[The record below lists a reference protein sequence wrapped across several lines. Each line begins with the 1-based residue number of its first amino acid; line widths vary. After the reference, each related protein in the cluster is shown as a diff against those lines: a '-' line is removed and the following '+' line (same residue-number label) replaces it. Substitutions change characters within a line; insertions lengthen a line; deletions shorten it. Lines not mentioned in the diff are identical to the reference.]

1 MAVWSSA
8 AFLGMFGDPYLRG
21 TPYEAGGDPQALVG
35 ALSGLTRLLQPQQQV
50 HNGADPVNFS
60 LTVEQERV
68 LHTTLLPQLA
78 FCGQWAEMGAKV
90 EDASQFQA
98 FLAEWKAELAMLEV
112 GQPVLVPGGYVGNV
126 NSHSIIYVV
135 EKTKD
140 TEYSFT
146 VCNKGPGAEMYHPC
160 KVEGGADKI
169 RVQSCIQISAIP
181 ATRFLDMAFWT
192 LLFSLWVRK
201 PPSEYHRVETI
212 YDVLLP
218 WLAGDKLLP
227 LASET
232 TETQAP
238 TDWTTAAFGGVHTA
252 QRSQLGFC
260 KSVVEAVRYLCLR
273 SRAFTN
279 DEVEYAI
286 LYKLRYRLFQ
296 QVVKDL
302 EIAQNP
308 AKAITEGTLDNALR
322 TLSTISLQDSLQ
334 GTHTVTDIDPEA
346 VVGIYFALSKS
357 AACRKLTK
365 LLTVLSE
372 SLHAAG
378 KKLIV
383 IVVSV
388 DQEQADYTAFVESLP
403 DHTWRMVPFP
413 EMEARKQ
420 LIQTFS
426 VTKVPQLVLRGSDGD
441 ILTPMGKELVMS
453 DPTGEFFPWTSEDFA
468 LPKSTLSL
476 SETKCIA
483 MGVKQIGRKT
493 LIHHARKNIQANGLS
508 HVNKLMRQT
517 EELIESVGVT
527 ASSEGKSKRGTSAL
541 GETLSFTP
549 HANAELLQLPGNEGE
564 YAGNASELEIPAL
577 NNFLDVPERVT
588 SIALAVAAF
597 VRCEA
602 LCESLLKRAAE
613 GSSSSRMSLHLEV
626 IQLITSVLVEV
637 LPVPEPVSSDGTAS
651 PTCMWRQPV
660 TKDMQLRCL
669 NHLHSL
675 LMILGSVWQSVEQP
689 SRQFDSERALAALCV
704 LSIYDAVV
712 RTPAADEPLEISLMM
727 EEEGGYVLAHT
738 FCKANFSIQKL
749 TSAMEFARP
758 NFCVVRGQ
766 VLAYFHIHDA
776 KGKRQLFDF
785 HMPEDKIE
793 VKKYSTTL
801 LFFRQ
806 LMERYH
812 YPLIDPN
819 NQTPPTEME
828 ALMEWFCS
836 DTTPMADDHPE
847 VGLTRDLVMVVKFLA
862 TMETKEVELM
872 RRRTAHQH
880 WQMWQLS
887 FDDSS
892 ATHRRNFFGMR
903 GLNRILHATLKW
915 EVVNFRGSDQDIADV
930 EVEGFMERKVYFGE
944 GPVITSPANL
954 SALLVKSSSNASAE
968 GLPTVITEDDI
979 MHLTDLPTYTGTL
992 SAEESECLM
1001 SYLTVPYTRIP
1012 LVVSFFSSR
1021 DRVTYLFNPMLQ
1033 QLFRAVLFEGGDWV
1047 SDEKAE
1053 EISHIPLRKSN
1064 LVMHE
1069 EAIQRTFD
1077 ARVHHQ
1083 KCEDHLG
1090 TMNGLL
1096 LNELI
1101 HAPEAIVVPLLKM
1114 LDAVKELGEASVHSA
1129 DARFILFM
1137 IKLGVDIL
1145 RYMTFALDRCIAG
1158 DDRARVEKLEE
1169 YRYQL
1174 MKYGFGFAHATLN
1187 KWRKEA
1193 EDANNL
1199 QTACV
1204 IHSYLVLL
1212 HVSLRPSEYD
1222 AQKISEMI
1230 GSIAYVHNWHCFGMK
1245 LSTDSDDEN
1254 GGLSGEERL
1263 LRWLQAQGID
1273 TGNVS
1278 KKSLDKYLKGRPLYL
1293 KIGMQ
1298 TIQAPSIVALRN
1310 SEGKELQLPPGDVLE
1325 AEIFEIM
1332 QLHRRSIV
1340 DWLAGLPKANR
1351 NKVLGG
1357 IVRIALRSDEQT
1369 DTWEWIEE
1377 FGVGGAAKY
1386 SCRQQELKLDA
1397 QTGEILW
1404 RNDELK
1410 PVPDSMT
1417 QYADFMAIF
1426 GNKSLHCGLVARQEH
1441 RLWVNIVG
1449 TDFQLVEW
1457 DDPTDEVD
1465 QGVGAPV
1472 VYEPGVAGNADDPSD
1487 NSQELKMYWECPACT
1502 CANFNGDNPNA
1513 ACDVCG
1519 TPRVARAP
1527 PQPSRGKQEEKP
1539 KQPGDDGFRY
1549 LGKVYSR
1556 PFDIYSEEEHAHT
1569 GEQWLVDL
1577 VGNALRLM
1585 YPPVPDDK
1593 KLPYTLFLPS
1603 DPLPDSA
1610 AHVRLIGLDRGSDDK
1625 DKEKIATFKE
1635 IVAYR
1640 TMQVMHIY
1648 ALVSHGRRLYR
1659 KLIFTSNSRLSLHSF
1674 ALNISP
1680 DQGPVDPALLRAS
1693 GEPTERQMLGGSLI
1707 ILRKNHLL
1715 HGTEQF
1721 VPPRLLQG
1729 VVPSCLLE
1737 NFRFWMGE
1745 DGRLRGEP
1753 VDSKSQWFRY
1763 RVEVEMNKNGQAF
1776 ISRKS
1781 IMTSFSRIYRDSQE
1795 KERSA
1800 ASSQM
1805 QPPPAPIREPGRT
1818 TTEASH
1824 TPSFPSPESIEI
1836 SDDDVVQLMAMGFS
1850 YAGCGLALRE
1860 NHNNVGLAAQWLLD
1874 ENNQMKILAAEEAA
1888 ASGEVAL
1895 TPEEQHEQNIGL
1907 LMSLEGSPS
1916 RSAVEYALGLFGNE
1930 LELAT
1935 AWLSDPANRAEIQR
1949 AEGVES
1955 VAVSGSG
1962 ESVDELPTPMEIDE
1976 ESKGGE
1982 HDDDALEV
1990 VEETVGE
1997 TLYLLSVL
2005 EACSARES
2013 DEVLTLCE
2021 LLTRVEDLSHVL
2033 VWCTS
2038 KDETTTPSGLSS
2050 IAFIELPRLKLKLQ
2064 PMSDPETGRLRLN
2077 VMDQNGWFVSDLTV
2091 AMPDDTS
2098 KYLRGLVEIAP
2109 DCFVLES
2116 DTTDLK
2122 LVCPNHD
2129 LYRPAIRGEPF
2140 SSILVSDRGSVG
2152 WQQAMETRFYT
2163 YPVHSSNTFLLPSSL
2178 SSTLYLILTS
2188 LLTRNYS
2195 AAMELILGCNVDV
2208 KFTDEEK
2215 RVFDQLAKTLDDRHP
2230 NACACRIRLSLGIA
2244 YSDNKAPWKLSGELH
2259 DYLTTSDHVDA
2270 SCKLTLEEEKEA
2282 LAHCHQ
2288 RSPLLLLRKEFC
2300 DHVQPDIATKI
2311 DFKLTR
2317 SRVGGQPWM
2326 KLRLYSKG
2334 YLAAHGKKL
2343 STVRYNRPKHG
2354 VGIDNKFLIDD
2365 EEAGKL
2371 VWNCA
2376 VVGDEI
2382 SGTNRGLGFLFLYEC
2397 LNQQLV
2403 VRMGGDD
2410 CTRSFGDLFT
2420 RFLHLKLSRWGR
2432 ETVDDGEEE
2441 CAPSFAMAQL
2451 AMVIAHPGGGW
2462 PSSPCDQE
2470 SVHMLSRGAN
2480 LYSKMTVGTMLKH
2493 FFDFGEMEFQ
2503 SKLESEEHQSR
2514 VIGPIKAQF
2523 SELHHSVE
2531 HVFKIPVTPTDDST
2545 NFDASN
2551 ASCGERH
2558 FVGGKDCVIN
2568 PEFPLEA
2575 IDVKRFI
2582 TFCDPEAEV
2591 RTTLPFDLSSHPVAQ
2606 TAAAKDLLKRLG
2618 DDIAI
2623 NANAVNGSKDAFITG
2638 VTPMNLS
2645 MSGEHKSN
2653 GSALE
2658 NLQTLIRL
2666 CEEMRTSDR
2675 KMVEEGIATLELQL
2689 NEIRRDIHGN
2699 AEQVAAADRFV
2710 MQRHVGLYPRVTF
2723 DFLTSLLA
2731 SDSFEVDLKAR
2742 NPFVVDVTADL
2753 VEKILLVLLL
2763 CSRIVHI
2770 NRTVQAAR
2778 ALVKH
2783 LNGLVAPRG
2792 VEDWSSKLK
2801 MTRQASRDLADVL
2814 LSKRYYLH
2822 GSTQGATSGWRFDP
2836 RFLVFE
2842 YVFDILLRGRQVQ
2855 MIDSFMTSLAKGD
2868 SRVQQM
2874 IMGAGKTTVVGP
2886 LLTYI
2891 LADKEHLVMHVMPT
2905 ALLEQSR
2912 QVLRSRFSNRVLRKR
2927 IFTFEFDRAISD
2939 DPAAALQMFTKLDRA
2954 RRHGDVVCAS
2964 PESIKSMMLK
2974 LVELLHSL
2982 DESSDIIEL
2991 PLTSASQNI
3000 RRLRRVLEDRS
3011 EMADELH
3018 KTLRLW
3024 QNGILIMDE
3033 VDVLL
3038 HPLRSELNFPIG
3050 NKFPIDLAANRWEL
3064 PIYLIDA
3071 VLASPND
3078 SKDPSGLIP
3087 RLHAVLDEGY
3097 AAHTLQRFPH
3107 LVLLDME
3114 FYEARMLPLLSEIAI
3129 EWLLKLFRMGIMEVS
3144 VDRIK
3149 YYLEC
3154 PRPELHTDASL
3165 RTDIE
3170 NGLSESSIK
3179 LLNLARDWL
3188 RTILPHVLSK
3198 INRVSY
3204 GLLRGE
3210 HQAAAASGHSGGNAH
3225 SRLMLAVPFIG
3236 KDVPSR
3242 SSEFAHP
3249 DVLIG
3254 LTILAYRYEGIRVSD
3269 LVRIVSQLKQD
3280 FSRQLGPRD
3289 QRPAC
3294 AMFREWVR
3302 IGLAALSSEKQDA
3315 SGGVLPLPLFQLRDS
3330 AQVARLHFLV
3340 AKLAGVV
3347 YYYVRQHVFPSC
3359 MNFQKLKISA
3369 CGHELGSNSLFAKRI
3384 GFSGTPSNLLPMDL
3398 GECYYE
3404 PRSDGSI
3411 FEALTNNRIVS
3422 IERKVEWTARSLL
3435 LDIAHAQPPVHALID
3450 TGALITGFDNQ
3461 EVAAFLLGELP
3472 AEMEGVVYLDE
3483 NDRQMILLRDHN
3495 APMPLVQCGLSPSKR
3510 FTFYDQVH
3518 TTGMDIKQCVNAR
3531 AVVTLGKDMTFRD
3544 YAQGAYRMR
3553 GIATGQSICLF
3564 LIPEVENRIRHE
3576 LKLAQVELSSQGSA
3590 QQRLDEF
3597 LLLVPAWLLVNS
3609 MRMESM
3615 QLVQLSLQ
3623 ELHNTWRRRALCSLL
3638 NEIASATSKN
3648 ASLSSRLRRFIGR
3661 KDDSDKAWLRKCIA
3675 IFRVE
3680 ISYTVEA
3687 AVPTKKQLSD
3697 VIENLIRNHE
3707 DFLKTDEET
3716 SRVGAVQQRLAHSS
3730 GNHQQVLAEDGSQ
3743 QGDLRLTAEVVHEN
3757 EAEAEEEAEEEAEQE
3772 EQKMSAFTRDDEHPI
3787 PWSASVLAQPP
3798 TGSAAGSTEDE
3809 EMKTAAQQQH
3819 DEEASVFYPFAQFQA
3834 HSECPRIA
3842 FPQELLMSGNFFRRR
3857 WVGLGDRR
3865 VKNVGL
3871 ILEWSPLLHQEAMK
3885 TVVQQLF
3892 MAIMADGSSGN
3903 ANEIAVK
3910 ALQQAAEMATTSPD
3924 AVSDA
3929 VKDAVVSTMS
3939 KLPVYLATLS
3949 LAEGE
3954 TIRRMIHTKHPVFQ
3968 VSQVQ
3973 LRTSEGELVES
3984 SSFFSSWT
3992 TKTTSTALTEM
4003 TPRQKTITVGVQCLR
4018 FFNNE
4023 MYYFPNELE
4032 MLLEGLATVPISLRH
4047 EFFECLLRVR
4057 RRERHLWGDTPL
4069 AKVFTAQSEWHL
4081 LTARAR
4087 LQQFQQS
4094 LLRKQRQFQKKK
4106 EKGKDPKPTMAAL
4119 HLAVA
4124 LRRFDEDEDSRLSAE
4139 EVHKCFES
4147 FQLGFSSKEL
4157 NEIIGLIAD
4166 ARFSDGDKGHE
4177 QGIPMETVCAAF
4189 GISRDDMKNAL
4200 LRDDQESA
4208 RAAAGLD
4215 AEASWACPVCTYA
4228 NDGAADVCGACNEPN
4243 PKHQDEDAQ
4252 HQQQQQGWRCS
4263 NCTFINQ
4270 PDDVCCAICELDMDG
4285 QRGVPRGK
4293 WVCAGEQGGCTFF
4306 NPMTNFYCEVCNR
4319 ARPDLASTRF

>member
-1 MAVWSSA
+1 MAVWQSA

-35 ALSGLTRLLQPQQQV
+35 AISGLSQLLQGQV
-50 HNGADPVNFS
+50 TNTPDPITFP

-68 LHTTLLPQLA
+68 LQTTILPQLTL
-78 FCGQWAEMGAKV
+78 CGQWAEKGAKV
-90 EDASQFQA
+90 EDPVQFQA
-98 FLAEWKAELAMLEV
+98 FLAEWKEV
-112 GQPVLVPGGYVGNV
+112 LTKLQLDQPVLVPGGYVGNV
-126 NSHSIIYVV
+126 TSHSIIYVI
-135 EKTKD
+135 EKTSD
-140 TEYSFT
+140 AEYSFT

-160 KVEGGADKI
+160 KVKDSDKI
-169 RVQSCIQISAIP
+169 RVQSCIQIGSIP
-181 ATRFLDMAFWT
+181 ATRFLDMAFWA
-192 LLFSLWVRK
+192 LLFSLWVKK
-201 PPSEYHRVETI
+201 PPTEYHRVETI

-218 WLAGDKLLP
+218 WLGGDKLLP
-227 LASET
+227 LASEM
-232 TETQAP
+232 TEQSAP
-238 TDWTTAAFGGVHTA
+238 TDWTNAAVGGVHTA

-260 KSVVEAVRYLCLR
+260 KSVIEAIRYLCIR
-273 SRAFTN
+273 STTFTN
-279 DEVEYAI
+279 DEVEYTI

-296 QVVKDL
+296 QVVKGL
-302 EIAQNP
+302 EIADNP
-308 AKAITEGTLDNALR
+308 TKAFPEGTLDNALR

-334 GTHTVTDIDPEA
+334 GTHTVAEINPEA

-365 LLTVLSE
+365 VLTSLSE
-372 SLHAAG
+372 NLHAAG
-378 KKLIV
+378 KKLVI

-388 DQEQADYTAFVESLP
+388 DQEQGDFTTLVESLP
-403 DHTWRMVPFP
+403 AHTWLVVPFS

-420 LIQTFS
+420 LVQTFN
-426 VTKVPQLVLRGSDGD
+426 VTKVPQLILRGPDGA
-441 ILTPMGKELVMS
+441 ILTPMGKELVAS
-453 DPTGEFFPWTSEDFA
+453 DPTGAFYPWTGEEFE

-476 SETKCIA
+476 SEKKCIG
-483 MGVKQIGRKT
+483 MGVKQIGLKT
-493 LIHHARKNIQANGLS
+493 LKHHERKNIQAVGLS
-508 HVNKLMRQT
+508 HVNKLMSQT
-517 EELIESVGVT
+517 EQLIKSIGVT
-527 ASSEGKSKRGTSAL
+527 ASSELKRKR
-541 GETLSFTP
+541 ETATLEEEFAFAP
-549 HANAELLQLPGNEGE
+549 HGNAELLQLQGKESE
-564 YAGNASELEIPAL
+564 YAGNASELEIPVL
-577 NNFLDVPERVT
+577 SNFLDVPERIT
-588 SIALAVAAF
+588 SIALAAAAF
-597 VRCEA
+597 VRCES

-613 GSSSSRMSLHLEV
+613 GSSSSRVSLHHEV
-626 IQLITSVLVEV
+626 IQLITNVLVEV
-637 LPVPEPVSSDGTAS
+637 LPVPEPIGGDGVAS

-675 LMILGSVWQSVEQP
+675 LMILGAVWQSMEQP
-689 SRQFDSERALAALCV
+689 RRQFDSERALAALCV
-704 LSIYDAVV
+704 LCIYDALV
-712 RTPAADEPLEISLMM
+712 RTPASDDPLEISLMM
-727 EEEGGYVLAHT
+727 EEEGGYVLAHS
-738 FCKANFSIQKL
+738 FCKANFSIQKM

-766 VLAYFHIHDA
+766 VLAYFHSQDA
-776 KGKRQLFDF
+776 LGKRQLFDY

-812 YPLIDPN
+812 YQLIDPN

-872 RRRTAHQH
+872 RRRNANQH

-915 EVVNFRGSDQDIADV
+915 EVINFRGSDQDIADV

-944 GPVITSPANL
+944 GPIITSPANL
-954 SALLVKSSSNASAE
+954 GALLVNSSSNASA
-968 GLPTVITEDDI
+968 GSLPTVITEDDI
-979 MHLTDLPTYTGTL
+979 MHLTDLPTYNGTL
-992 SAEESECLM
+992 SAEESEYLM

-1047 SDEKAE
+1047 SDDKAE

-1077 ARVHHQ
+1077 VRVHHQ

-1101 HAPEAIVVPLLKM
+1101 HAPEAIVIPLLKM
-1114 LDAVKELGEASVHSA
+1114 LDSVKELGEASVHSA

-1137 IKLGVDIL
+1137 IKLGVDVL
-1145 RYMTFALDRCIAG
+1145 RYMTFALDRCVAG
-1158 DDRARVEKLEE
+1158 DDRARVEKLEG
-1169 YRYQL
+1169 YRSQL
-1174 MKYGFGFAHATLN
+1174 MGYAFGFAHTTLN
-1187 KWRKEA
+1187 KWRREA
-1193 EDANNL
+1193 EEANNL

-1204 IHSYLVLL
+1204 IHSYVALL
-1212 HVSLRPSEYD
+1212 HVSLRSSEYD
-1222 AQKISEMI
+1222 THKIAEMI

-1245 LSTDSDDEN
+1245 LSTDGDEK
-1254 GGLSGEERL
+1254 GGLSAEERL

-1273 TGNVS
+1273 TTNVG

-1310 SEGKELQLPPGDVLE
+1310 SEGKELQLPPADVLE
-1325 AEIFEIM
+1325 AEIFETI

-1340 DWLAGLPKANR
+1340 QWLVGLSTINR
-1351 NKVLGG
+1351 NQVLGN

-1369 DTWEWIEE
+1369 DSWEWIEE
-1377 FGVGGAAKY
+1377 PGIGGAGKY
-1386 SCRQQELKLDA
+1386 SCRQHELKLDA

-1417 QYADFMAIF
+1417 QYADFMSIF

-1457 DDPTDEVD
+1457 DDPTHEID

-1472 VYEPGVAGNADDPSD
+1472 TYEPGTAGSSADPSE
-1487 NSQELKMYWECPACT
+1487 SPEELKMYWECPACT

-1513 ACDVCG
+1513 TCDVCG
-1519 TPRVARAP
+1519 TPRVAHAP
-1527 PQPSRGKQEEKP
+1527 PAPSRGKPEDKP

-1549 LGKVYSR
+1549 LGKVFSR
-1556 PFDIYSEEEHAHT
+1556 PFDIYSEEEHPHAD
-1569 GEQWLVDL
+1569 EQWFVDL
-1577 VGNALRLM
+1577 VGNALRLL
-1585 YPPVPDDK
+1585 YPPIPDDK

-1603 DPLPDSA
+1603 DPLTANATRVS
-1610 AHVRLIGLDRGSDDK
+1610 LIGLDRGSDDK
-1625 DKEKIATFKE
+1625 DKEKIPTFKE

-1640 TMQVMHIY
+1640 TMQVMHMY

-1674 ALNISP
+1674 PLNISS

-1693 GEPTERQMLGGSLI
+1693 GEPAERQTQGGSLV

-1715 HGTEQF
+1715 NGTEQF

-1729 VVPSCLLE
+1729 VIPSCLLE
-1737 NFRFWMGE
+1737 NFRFWIGE

-1763 RVEVEMNKNGQAF
+1763 RLEVEMRNTGQAF

-1781 IMTSFSRIYRDSQE
+1781 IMTSFSRIHRT
-1795 KERSA
+1795 KEHSA
-1800 ASSQM
+1800 GGSQM
-1805 QPPPAPIREPGRT
+1805 QPPPAPVRVPGRT
-1818 TTEASH
+1818 VTETSRVASY
-1824 TPSFPSPESIEI
+1824 SSPASVEV

-1860 NHNNVGLAAQWLLD
+1860 NGNNVGLAAQWLLD
-1874 ENNQMKILAAEEAA
+1874 ENNQVKILAAEEAA

-1895 TPEEQHEQNIGL
+1895 SPEEEHEQNIGL
-1907 LMSLEGSPS
+1907 LMSMEGSPS
-1916 RSAVEYALGLFGNE
+1916 RIAVEYALGLFGKD

-1935 AWLSDPANRAEIQR
+1935 AWLLDPANRSEIQR
-1949 AEGVES
+1949 AEAAKSTES
-1955 VAVSGSG
+1955 HVSPGQM
-1962 ESVDELPTPMEIDE
+1962 EEAPTPMEIDD
-1976 ESKGGE
+1976 ESK
-1982 HDDDALEV
+1982 DDGDDEALEIA
-1990 VEETVGE
+1990 EEIVGE
-1997 TLYLLSVL
+1997 TLYLLSML
-2005 EACSARES
+2005 EASSASEN
-2013 DEVLTLCE
+2013 DEVTVLSE
-2021 LLTRVEDLSHVL
+2021 LLSRVEDLSHIL
-2033 VWCTS
+2033 VWCTN
-2038 KDETTTPSGLSS
+2038 KDGATVSSGLSS
-2050 IAFIELPRLKLKLQ
+2050 ISFIELPRLKLKLQ
-2064 PMSDPETGRLRLN
+2064 PIKESSTGRIRLN
-2077 VMDQNGWFVSDLTV
+2077 VMDQNGWFVSDLTL
-2091 AMPDDTS
+2091 AMRDGTS
-2098 KYLRGLVEIAP
+2098 KYLQGLVEIAP

-2122 LVCPNHD
+2122 LICPNHD

-2140 SSILVSDRGSVG
+2140 SSILVSDRGSMG

-2188 LLTRNYS
+2188 LLTRNYA
-2195 AAMELILGCNVDV
+2195 AAMELIMGCNVDV

-2215 RVFDQLAKTLDDRHP
+2215 RVFDQLSKTLDDRHP

-2259 DYLTTSDHVDA
+2259 DYITTSGHVAA

-2288 RSPLLLLRKEFC
+2288 RSPLMLLRKEFC
-2300 DHVQPDIATKI
+2300 DHVQPNTATKI
-2311 DFKLTR
+2311 DFKVTR

-2326 KLRLYSKG
+2326 KLCLYSKG

-2343 STVRYNRPKHG
+2343 STVRYNRPKHA
-2354 VGIDNKFLIDD
+2354 VGIDNKFLIDE

-2371 VWNCA
+2371 VWNCS

-2397 LNQQLV
+2397 LNQQIV
-2403 VRMGGDD
+2403 IRMGGDD
-2410 CTRSFGDLFT
+2410 CTRSFGDLFA

-2441 CAPSFAMAQL
+2441 CAPSYAMAQL
-2451 AMVIAHPGGGW
+2451 AMVIAHPNGGW

-2503 SKLESEEHQSR
+2503 SKLESDDHQTR

-2523 SELHHSVE
+2523 NQLHHSAE
-2531 HVFKIPVTPTDDST
+2531 FVFEVPLPPTNDSK
-2545 NFDASN
+2545 NFEASN
-2551 ASCGERH
+2551 TSCGERY
-2558 FVGGKDCVIN
+2558 FVGNKNSPIN

-2575 IDVKRFI
+2575 IDVHRFI

-2591 RTTLPFDLSSHPVAQ
+2591 GSKLPFDLSKHPVAQ
-2606 TAAAKDLLKRLG
+2606 TAAANDLLKRLG

-2623 NANAVNGSKDAFITG
+2623 NAKAVNGSKDAFITG

-2645 MSGEHKSN
+2645 SSGEQTPVTDSV
-2653 GSALE
+2653 LE
-2658 NLQTLIRL
+2658 SLRTLINL
-2666 CEEMRTSDR
+2666 CEKMRMSDR
-2675 KMVEEGIATLELQL
+2675 KMVEEGIADLETLL
-2689 NEIRRDIHGN
+2689 NEIRGDIHGN
-2699 AEQVAAADRFV
+2699 AEQTVAADRFV
-2710 MQRHVGLYPRVTF
+2710 MQRHIGVYPRVTF

-2731 SDSFEVDLKAR
+2731 SDAFEVDLKAR
-2742 NPFVVDVTADL
+2742 NPFAANVTPDL
-2753 VEKILLVLLL
+2753 VEKILFVLFL

-2770 NRTVQAAR
+2770 NRTIQATR
-2778 ALVKH
+2778 ALASH
-2783 LNGLVAPRG
+2783 LKGLSSPLSG
-2792 VEDWSSKLK
+2792 EDWSSKAK
-2801 MTRQASRDLADVL
+2801 MTRQASRDLADML

-2822 GSTQGATSGWRFDP
+2822 QGDSSEWRFDP

-2855 MIDSFMTSLAKGD
+2855 MVDSFLTSLAKGS

-2891 LADKEHLVMHVMPT
+2891 LADKEHLVTHVMPT

-2939 DPAAALQMFTKLDRA
+2939 DPTAALQMFTKLDRA

-3024 QNGILIMDE
+3024 QSGILIMDE

-3064 PIYLIDA
+3064 PIFLIDA
-3071 VLASPND
+3071 VLASPD
-3078 SKDPSGLIP
+3078 TSKDPSGMIP

-3107 LVLLDME
+3107 LVLLDMD
-3114 FYEARMLPLLSEIAI
+3114 FYETRMLPLLSEIAI
-3129 EWLLKLFRMGIMEVS
+3129 EWLLKLFRMGKMEVP
-3144 VDRIK
+3144 VGRIK

-3154 PRPELHTDASL
+3154 PRTELHTDDSL
-3165 RTDIE
+3165 RADVE
-3170 NGLSESSIK
+3170 NGLSDFSIK

-3210 HQAAAASGHSGGNAH
+3210 HQAAAASGNSGGNAH

-3302 IGLAALSSEKQDA
+3302 TGLAALSSNTQDA
-3315 SGGVLPLPLFQLRDS
+3315 SGGVLPLPLFQLRDA
-3330 AQVARLHFLV
+3330 AQVNRLHFLV

-3411 FEALTNNRIVS
+3411 FEALTNRRIVS
-3422 IERKVEWTARSLL
+3422 IERKVDWTARSLL

-3461 EVAAFLLGELP
+3461 EVAAFLLAELP

-3483 NDRQMILLRDHN
+3483 DDRQMILLRDHN

-3518 TTGMDIKQCVNAR
+3518 TTGMDIKQFVNAR

-3553 GIATGQSICLF
+3553 GIATGQSICLY

-3576 LKLAQVELSSQGSA
+3576 MKLAQVELSSQGST

-3597 LLLVPAWLLVNS
+3597 LLLVPAWLLINS

-3623 ELHNTWRRRALCSLL
+3623 ELHNTWRRRALHSLL
-3638 NEIASATSKN
+3638 DEIAAATAKDT
-3648 ASLSSRLRRFIGR
+3648 SLSSRLRRFIGR
-3661 KDDSDKAWLRKCIA
+3661 EDDSAKSWLRKCIA

-3680 ISYTVEA
+3680 ISYTVDA
-3687 AVPTKKQLSD
+3687 VVPTKKQLSD
-3697 VIENLIRNHE
+3697 VIGKLIESHE
-3707 DFLKTDEET
+3707 DFLKTSEET
-3716 SRVGAVQQRLAHSS
+3716 ERVISVKQRLAHSS
-3730 GNHQQVLAEDGSQ
+3730 GSQQMLVEDGSE

-3787 PWSASVLAQPP
+3787 PWSASVLAEPP
-3798 TGSAAGSTEDE
+3798 AGAAAASTEDE
-3809 EMKTAAQQQH
+3809 EMKTAAQQQQ
-3819 DEEASVFYPFAQFQA
+3819 EEESSVFYPFAQFQA
-3834 HSECPRIA
+3834 HSECPKIA
-3842 FPQELLMSGNFFRRR
+3842 FPHELLMSGNFFRRR
-3857 WVGLGDRR
+3857 WVGLGERR

-3885 TVVQQLF
+3885 AVVQQLF
-3892 MAIMADGSSGN
+3892 MAFVAAEGSDVA

-3910 ALQQAAEMATTSPD
+3910 ALQAAAEMVTTSPD

-3929 VKDAVVSTMS
+3929 IKNAVATSTS
-3939 KLPVYLATLS
+3939 KMPVYLATLS

-3954 TIRRMIHTKHPVFQ
+3954 TIRRMIHKKHPVFQ
-3968 VSQVQ
+3968 ISQVQ

-3984 SSFFSSWT
+3984 SSFFSSWAP
-3992 TKTTSTALTEM
+3992 KSVPTALNDM
-4003 TPRQKTITVGVQCLR
+4003 APRQKTISVGVQCLR

-4032 MLLEGLATVPISLRH
+4032 LLLEGLATVPISQRH
-4047 EFFECLLRVR
+4047 EFFECLLRLR

-4069 AKVFTAQSEWHL
+4069 AKVFTAHSEWHL

-4094 LLRKQRQFQKKK
+4094 LLRRQRQYQKKK

-4119 HLAVA
+4119 HLAVV
-4124 LRRFDEDEDSRLSAE
+4124 LRRFDEDEDNRLSAE

-4166 ARFSDGDKGHE
+4166 ARFTDGEKGHE
-4177 QGIPMETVCAAF
+4177 QGIPMETICAAF
-4189 GISRDDMKNAL
+4189 GISREEMKSAL
-4200 LRDDQESA
+4200 VRDEQESA
-4208 RAAAGLD
+4208 RVAAGLQ
-4215 AEASWACPVCTYA
+4215 AEATWDCPVCTYV
-4228 NDGAADVCGACNEPN
+4228 NDGSADVCGACSEPN
-4243 PKHQDEDAQ
+4243 PKHQEEDSQ
-4252 HQQQQQGWRCS
+4252 RLQQQQGWRCG

-4270 PDDVCCAICELDMDG
+4270 PDEVCCAICELDMDG

-4306 NPMTNFYCEVCNR
+4306 NSMGNFYCEVCNR

>member
-1 MAVWSSA
+1 MAAWRSA
-8 AFLGMFGDPYLRG
+8 AFMGLFGDPYLRG

-35 ALSGLTRLLQPQQQV
+35 ALGGLAQLLQAP
-50 HNGADPVNFS
+50 GDAADDPVTFS
-60 LTVEQERV
+60 LSVEQERV
-68 LHTTLLPQLA
+68 LQSTLLPQLA
-78 FCGQWAEMGAKV
+78 FCGQWAEKGAKV
-90 EDASQFQA
+90 EDAKQFQE
-98 FLAEWKAELAMLEV
+98 FLAEWKVELAKLQL
-112 GQPVLVPGGYVGNV
+112 GQPVLVPGGYVGNT

-135 EKTKD
+135 EKTSD
-140 TEYSFT
+140 AGEYSFT

-160 KVEGGADKI
+160 RVEGGADKI
-169 RVQSCIQISAIP
+169 RVQPCIQIGGIP
-181 ATRFLDMAFWT
+181 AARFLDMALWT

-201 PPSEYHRVETI
+201 PPSEYHRVETT

-227 LASET
+227 LASEA
-232 TETQAP
+232 TEQRTP
-238 TDWTTAAFGGVHTA
+238 TDWTSAALGGVHTA

-260 KSVVEAVRYLCLR
+260 KSVVEAMRYLCLR
-273 SRAFTN
+273 SKAFTN

-296 QVVKDL
+296 QVVKGL
-302 EIAQNP
+302 EFAEDP
-308 AKAITEGTLDNALR
+308 AKAVPEGTLDTALR

-334 GTHTVTDIDPEA
+334 GNHTVAEIDTEA
-346 VVGIYFALSKS
+346 VVGIYFALSTS
-357 AACRKLTK
+357 PACRKLSK
-365 LLTVLSE
+365 VLVELSE
-372 SLHAAG
+372 RLHASN
-378 KKLIV
+378 KKFVV

-388 DQEQADYTAFVESLP
+388 DQEQADYTALVDSLP
-403 DHTWRMVPFP
+403 DHSWLMVPFS

-420 LIQTFS
+420 LVQTFG
-426 VTKVPQLVLRGSDGD
+426 VTKVPQLILRGTDGT

-453 DPTGEFFPWTSEDFA
+453 DPTGSFYPWTSEDFE
-468 LPKSTLSL
+468 LPKSTLSV
-476 SETKCIA
+476 SESRCIA
-483 MGVKQIGRKT
+483 MGVKQIGLKT
-493 LIHHARKNIQANGLS
+493 LKHHERNNIHARGLS
-508 HVNKLMRQT
+508 HVNKLMSQT
-517 EELIESVGVT
+517 KRLVESVGVT
-527 ASSEGKSKRGTSAL
+527 TSSDGNSKRDTA
-541 GETLSFTP
+541 TLEEIFPFAS
-549 HANAELLQLPGNEGE
+549 HANVELLQLPGKESE
-564 YAGNASELEIPAL
+564 YAGNASELEIPIL
-577 NNFLDVPERVT
+577 SNFLDVPERVT
-588 SIALAVAAF
+588 SIPLAVAAF

-613 GSSSSRMSLHLEV
+613 GSSSSRMSLHHEV

-637 LPVPEPVSSDGTAS
+637 LPVPEPISADGTAS
-651 PTCMWRQPV
+651 PTCMWRQSIA
-660 TKDMQLRCL
+660 KDMQLRCL

-675 LMILGSVWQSVEQP
+675 LMILGSVWQSMEQP

-704 LSIYDAVV
+704 LCIYDALI
-712 RTPAADEPLEISLMM
+712 RTPAADDPLEISLMM

-738 FCKANFSIQKL
+738 FCKANFSIQKM

-758 NFCVVRGQ
+758 NFCVIRGQ
-766 VLAYFHIHDA
+766 VLAYFQSQDA
-776 KGKRQLFDF
+776 KGKRQLFDY
-785 HMPEDKIE
+785 HMPEDKVE

-944 GPVITSPANL
+944 GPIITSPANL
-954 SALLVKSSSNASAE
+954 SALLVKSSSNASA
-968 GLPTVITEDDI
+968 GSLPAVITEDDV
-979 MHLTDLPTYTGTL
+979 MHLTDLPTYNGTL
-992 SAEESECLM
+992 SAEESEYLM

-1012 LVVSFFSSR
+1012 LVASFFSSR

-1137 IKLGVDIL
+1137 IKLGIDVL
-1145 RYMTFALDRCIAG
+1145 RYMTFALDRCVAG
-1158 DDRARVEKLEE
+1158 DDRARVQKLEG
-1169 YRYQL
+1169 YRSQL
-1174 MKYGFGFAHATLN
+1174 MAYAFGFAHITLN
-1187 KWRKEA
+1187 KWRQEA
-1193 EDANNL
+1193 EEANNL

-1204 IHSYLVLL
+1204 IHSYLALL
-1212 HVSLRPSEYD
+1212 HVSLRSSEYD
-1222 AQKISEMI
+1222 TQKISEMI

-1245 LSTDSDDEN
+1245 LSTDGGDEK
-1254 GGLSGEERL
+1254 GSLSAEERL

-1273 TGNVS
+1273 TANVG
-1278 KKSLDKYLKGRPLYL
+1278 KKSLEKYLKGRPLYL

-1325 AEIFEIM
+1325 AEIFETI

-1340 DWLAGLPKANR
+1340 KWLVDLPKTNR
-1351 NKVLGG
+1351 NKVLGN
-1357 IVRIALRSDEQT
+1357 IVRIALRSTEQT
-1369 DTWEWIEE
+1369 DSWEWIEE
-1377 FGVGGAAKY
+1377 SDIGGAGKY

-1426 GNKSLHCGLVARQEH
+1426 GNKSLHCGLVARQDH

-1457 DDPTDEVD
+1457 DDPTHEID
-1465 QGVGAPV
+1465 QGVGAPT
-1472 VYEPGVAGNADDPSD
+1472 VYEPGTAGSSDDPND
-1487 NSQELKMYWECPACT
+1487 NPHELKMYWECPACT

-1513 ACDVCG
+1513 TCEVCG
-1519 TPRVARAP
+1519 TPRIARAQ
-1527 PQPSRGKQEEKP
+1527 PQASRESQEEKP

-1549 LGKVYSR
+1549 LGKTFSR
-1556 PFDIYSEEEHAHT
+1556 LFDIYSEKEHLHAD
-1569 GEQWLVDL
+1569 EQWFVDL
-1577 VGNALRLM
+1577 VGNALRLL
-1585 YPPVPDDK
+1585 YPPVPEDK
-1593 KLPYTLFLPS
+1593 KLPYTLFLPT
-1603 DPLPDSA
+1603 DPLPASA
-1610 AHVRLIGLDRGSDDK
+1610 KCVRLIGLDRGSDDK

-1640 TMQVMHIY
+1640 TMQVMHMY

-1674 ALNISP
+1674 PLNISP

-1693 GEPTERQMLGGSLI
+1693 GEPTERQTVGGSLV

-1715 HGTEQF
+1715 NGTEQF

-1737 NFRFWMGE
+1737 NFRFWIGE

-1753 VDSKSQWFRY
+1753 VDLKSQWFRY
-1763 RVEVEMNKNGQAF
+1763 RVEVEMKENGQAI

-1781 IMTSFSRIYRDSQE
+1781 IMTSFSRIHRDYHE

-1800 ASSQM
+1800 ATSQM
-1805 QPPPAPIREPGRT
+1805 QPPPAPVRVPGKSSI
-1818 TTEASH
+1818 EASR
-1824 TPSFPSPESIEI
+1824 TPSYPSPDTIEI

-1860 NHNNVGLAAQWLLD
+1860 NRNNMSLAAQWLLD
-1874 ENNQMKILAAEEAA
+1874 ENNQMKIVAAEEAA

-1895 TPEEQHEQNIGL
+1895 SPEEQHEQNIGL
-1907 LMSLEGSPS
+1907 LMSLKGSPS
-1916 RSAVEYALGLFGNE
+1916 RVSVEYALGLFGKD
-1930 LELAT
+1930 LELAK
-1935 AWLSDPANRAEIQR
+1935 AWLSDPTNKAEIQR
-1949 AEGVES
+1949 AELANTSVLDSGASQGV
-1955 VAVSGSG
+1955 VP
-1962 ESVDELPTPMEIDE
+1962 PTPMDVDE
-1976 ESKGGE
+1976 ETKDSE
-1982 HDDDALEV
+1982 VDDDALEI
-1990 VEETVGE
+1990 VEETMGE
-1997 TLYLLSVL
+1997 TLFLLSML
-2005 EACSARES
+2005 EASSTRES
-2013 DEVLTLCE
+2013 DEVLALSE
-2021 LLTRVEDLSHVL
+2021 LLSRVEDFSHIL
-2033 VWCTS
+2033 VWCS
-2038 KDETTTPSGLSS
+2038 YKNEHHASSGLSS

-2064 PMSDPETGRLRLN
+2064 PIMDSLSGRIRLS

-2091 AMPDDTS
+2091 GMPEDTS
-2098 KYLRGLVEIAP
+2098 KYLRGLIEIAP

-2122 LVCPNHD
+2122 LICPNHD

-2178 SSTLYLILTS
+2178 SSTLYLVLTS
-2188 LLTRNYS
+2188 LLTRNYD
-2195 AAMELILGCNVDV
+2195 AAMELIMGCNVDV
-2208 KFTDEEK
+2208 RFTDEEK

-2259 DYLTTSDHVDA
+2259 DYLTTSGHVDA
-2270 SCKLTLEEEKEA
+2270 TCKLTLEEEKEA

-2288 RSPLLLLRKEFC
+2288 RSSLLLLRKEFC
-2300 DHVQPDIATKI
+2300 DHVKPDSATKI
-2311 DFKLTR
+2311 EFKLTR

-2326 KLRLYSKG
+2326 KLCLYSKG

-2354 VGIDNKFLIDD
+2354 VGIDNRFLIDD

-2382 SGTNRGLGFLFLYEC
+2382 SGTNRGTGFLFLYEC

-2403 VRMGGDD
+2403 IRMGGDD

-2441 CAPSFAMAQL
+2441 CAPSYAVAQL
-2451 AMVIAHPGGGW
+2451 AMVIAHPNGGW

-2470 SVHMLSRGAN
+2470 SVHMLSRGAH
-2480 LYSKMTVGTMLKH
+2480 LYNKMTVGTMLKH

-2503 SKLESEEHQSR
+2503 SKLESEDHQAR
-2514 VIGPIKAQF
+2514 VIAPIKAQF
-2523 SELHHSVE
+2523 SQLHHTAE
-2531 HVFKIPVTPTDDST
+2531 HVFGIQIAPTDESK

-2551 ASCGERH
+2551 ASCDDRNFTGA
-2558 FVGGKDCVIN
+2558 KNSPIN

-2575 IDVKRFI
+2575 IEVKRFI

-2591 RTTLPFDLSSHPVAQ
+2591 GATLPFDLSKHPVAQ

-2623 NANAVNGSKDAFITG
+2623 NAQAVNGSKDAFITG

-2645 MSGEHKSN
+2645 SPDAPS
-2653 GSALE
+2653 SATE
-2658 NLQTLIRL
+2658 NLEVLIHL
-2666 CEEMRTSDR
+2666 CEKMRTSDR
-2675 KMVEEGIATLELQL
+2675 KMVEEGIAMLEMLL
-2689 NEIRRDIHGN
+2689 NEIRDDIHGN
-2699 AEQVAAADRFV
+2699 SEKVVAADRFV
-2710 MQRHVGLYPRVTF
+2710 MQRHVGVYPRVTF

-2731 SDSFEVDLKAR
+2731 SDSFEADLKAR
-2742 NPFVVDVTADL
+2742 NPFAVNVTADL
-2753 VEKILLVLLL
+2753 VEKILLVLFL

-2778 ALVKH
+2778 ALLKH
-2783 LNGLVAPRG
+2783 LRGLNTSQSG
-2792 VEDWSSKLK
+2792 EDWSSKVK
-2801 MTRQASRDLADVL
+2801 MTRQASRDLAGML
-2814 LSKRYYLH
+2814 LSKRYYLRGVSAG
-2822 GSTQGATSGWRFDP
+2822 GSSGWHFDP

-2855 MIDSFMTSLAKGD
+2855 MIDSFLTSLEKGN

-2891 LADKEHLVMHVMPT
+2891 LADKEHLVTHVMPT

-3024 QNGILIMDE
+3024 QSGILIMDE

-3071 VLASPND
+3071 VLASPNT
-3078 SKDPSGLIP
+3078 SKDPAGLIL

-3097 AAHTLQRFPH
+3097 ASHTLQRFPH

-3114 FYEARMLPLLSEIAI
+3114 FYESRMLPLLSQIAI
-3129 EWLLKLFRMGIMEVS
+3129 EWLLKLFRMGKMEVS

-3154 PRPELHTDASL
+3154 PRTELHIDASL
-3165 RTDIE
+3165 RADIE

-3188 RTILPHVLSK
+3188 RTILPYVLSK

-3210 HQAAAASGHSGGNAH
+3210 HQAAAATGNGGGNAH

-3302 IGLAALSSEKQDA
+3302 TGLAALSSEKQEA

-3330 AQVARLHFLV
+3330 TQVARLHFLV

-3411 FEALTNNRIVS
+3411 FEALTNKRIVS

-3461 EVAAFLLGELP
+3461 EVAAFLLAELP
-3472 AEMEGVVYLDE
+3472 PEMEGVVYLDE
-3483 NDRQMILLRDHN
+3483 DDRQMILLRDHN

-3576 LKLAQVELSSQGSA
+3576 MKLAQVELSTQATA
-3590 QQRLDEF
+3590 QQKLDEF
-3597 LLLVPAWLLVNS
+3597 LLLVPAWLLINS

-3623 ELHNTWRRRALCSLL
+3623 ELHNTWRRRALHSLL
-3638 NEIASATSKN
+3638 DEIAAATINN
-3648 ASLSSRLRRFIGR
+3648 ASLSSRLRRFIGPEA
-3661 KDDSDKAWLRKCIA
+3661 DSAKAWLRKCIA

-3697 VIENLIRNHE
+3697 VIGKLIKSHE
-3707 DFLKTDEET
+3707 DFLKTNEET
-3716 SRVGAVQQRLAHSS
+3716 ARVTAVKQRLAHSS
-3730 GNHQQVLAEDGSQ
+3730 GSQQQMLAEDGSE

-3787 PWSASVLAQPP
+3787 PWSASVLASLPAGA
-3798 TGSAAGSTEDE
+3798 GSAGDE
-3809 EMKTAAQQQH
+3809 EMKTAVQQQQ
-3819 DEEASVFYPFAQFQA
+3819 EEETNVFYSFSQFQA
-3834 HSECPRIA
+3834 HAECPKIA
-3842 FPQELLMSGNFFRRR
+3842 FPPELLMSGNFFRRR
-3857 WVGLGDRR
+3857 WVGLGERR

-3892 MAIMADGSSGN
+3892 MAIMTESSGGN

-3910 ALQQAAEMATTSPD
+3910 ALQAASEMATTSPD
-3924 AVSDA
+3924 AVSTT
-3929 VKDAVVSTMS
+3929 VKDAVAVTTS
-3939 KLPVYLATLS
+3939 KVPVYLATLS

-3954 TIRRMIHTKHPVFQ
+3954 TIRRMIHKKHPVFQ
-3968 VSQVQ
+3968 VSEVQ

-3992 TKTTSTALTEM
+3992 QKQAVATLAEM
-4003 TPRQKTITVGVQCLR
+4003 SSRQRSIAIGVQCLR

-4023 MYYFPNELE
+4023 MYYFPEELE

-4047 EFFECLLRVR
+4047 EFFECLLRLR

-4094 LLRKQRQFQKKK
+4094 LLRKQRQYQKKK
-4106 EKGKDPKPTMAAL
+4106 EKGKEPKPTMAAL

-4124 LRRFDEDEDSRLSAE
+4124 LRRFDEDEDGRLSAE

-4166 ARFSDGDKGHE
+4166 ARFTDGDKGHE
-4177 QGIPMETVCAAF
+4177 QGIPLEMICAAF
-4189 GISRDDMKNAL
+4189 GISREGMKSAL
-4200 LRDDQESA
+4200 VRDDQESA
-4208 RAAAGLD
+4208 RAAAGLG
-4215 AEASWACPVCTYA
+4215 AEASWGCPVCTYV
-4228 NDGAADVCGACNEPN
+4228 NDGAADVCGACNEP
-4243 PKHQDEDAQ
+4243 KHQDEDPQ
-4252 HQQQQQGWRCS
+4252 RQQQQQGWRCG

-4306 NPMTNFYCEVCNR
+4306 NSMSNFYCEVCNR

>member
-1 MAVWSSA
+1 MAAWRSA
-8 AFLGMFGDPYLRG
+8 AFLGLFGDPYLRA

-35 ALSGLTRLLQPQQQV
+35 ALSGLAQLLQPQPP
-50 HNGADPVNFS
+50 AADEDPVTFS
-60 LTVEQERV
+60 LSVEQERV
-68 LHTTLLPQLA
+68 LQTTLLPQLA
-78 FCGQWAEMGAKV
+78 FCGQWAEKGAKV
-90 EDASQFQA
+90 EDAVQFQS
-98 FLAEWKAELAMLEV
+98 FLAEWKAELAKLQP
-112 GQPVLVPGGYVGNV
+112 GQPVLAPGGYVGNAT
-126 NSHSIIYVV
+126 SHAIIYVL
-135 EKTKD
+135 ERTGD
-140 TEYSFT
+140 AEYSFT

-169 RVQSCIQISAIP
+169 RVQSCVQIGGIP
-181 ATRFLDMAFWT
+181 ASRFLDMAFWT

-227 LASET
+227 LASEA
-232 TETQAP
+232 TEQRAP
-238 TDWTTAAFGGVHTA
+238 SDWTTAALGGVHTA

-273 SRAFTN
+273 SKAFTN

-296 QVVKDL
+296 QVVKGL
-302 EIAQNP
+302 EIAEDP
-308 AKAITEGTLDNALR
+308 AKGVPEGTLDNALR

-334 GTHTVTDIDPEA
+334 GTHTVADIDPEA
-346 VVGIYFALSKS
+346 VVGIYFAQSTS

-372 SLHAAG
+372 RLHTAN
-378 KKLIV
+378 KKFAV

-388 DQEQADYTAFVESLP
+388 DQEQADYTALIESLP
-403 DHTWRMVPFP
+403 GHTWLMVPFS

-420 LIQTFS
+420 LIETFG
-426 VTKVPQLVLRGSDGD
+426 VRKVPQLIVRRPDGT

-453 DPTGEFFPWTSEDFA
+453 DPTGEFYPWTGEDFK
-468 LPKSTLSL
+468 LPKSTLSVF
-476 SETKCIA
+476 EIKCIA
-483 MGVKQIGRKT
+483 MGVKQIGLKT
-493 LIHHARKNIQANGLS
+493 LKHHERKNIQALGLS
-508 HVNKLMRQT
+508 HVNKLMSQT
-517 EELIESVGVT
+517 EHLIESVGVT
-527 ASSEGKSKRGTSAL
+527 PSSDGNSKR
-541 GETLSFTP
+541 ETATLEETFPFAP
-549 HANAELLQLPGNEGE
+549 HANAELLQLQGKESE
-564 YAGNASELEIPAL
+564 YAGNASELEIPTL
-577 NNFLDVPERVT
+577 SNFLDVPERVM
-588 SIALAVAAF
+588 SIPLAVAAF

-613 GSSSSRMSLHLEV
+613 GSSSSRVSLHHEV

-637 LPVPEPVSSDGTAS
+637 LPVPEPNSVDGAAS

-660 TKDMQLRCL
+660 AKDMQLRCL

-675 LMILGSVWQSVEQP
+675 LMVLGSVWQSMEQP

-704 LSIYDAVV
+704 LCITDALI
-712 RTPAADEPLEISLMM
+712 RTSAADDPLEISLMM

-738 FCKANFSIQKL
+738 FCKANFSIQKM

-758 NFCVVRGQ
+758 NFCVFRGE
-766 VLAYFHIHDA
+766 VLAYFHSQDA
-776 KGKRQLFDF
+776 RGKRQLFDY

-812 YPLIDPN
+812 YQLIDPN

-836 DTTPMADDHPE
+836 DTTPMADEHPE

-903 GLNRILHATLKW
+903 GLNQILHATLKW

-930 EVEGFMERKVYFGE
+930 EVQGFMERKVYFGE
-944 GPVITSPANL
+944 GPIVTSPANL
-954 SALLVKSSSNASAE
+954 GALLVKSSSNTSA
-968 GLPTVITEDDI
+968 GSLPTVITEDDI
-979 MHLTDLPTYTGTL
+979 MHLTDLPTYNVTL
-992 SAEESECLM
+992 SAEESEYLM

-1047 SDEKAE
+1047 SDEKSE

-1137 IKLGVDIL
+1137 IKLGVDVL
-1145 RYMTFALDRCIAG
+1145 RYMTFALDRCITG
-1158 DDRARVEKLEE
+1158 DDQARVEKLEG
-1169 YRYQL
+1169 YRSQL
-1174 MKYGFGFAHATLN
+1174 MAYVFGFAHTTLN
-1187 KWRKEA
+1187 KWRQEA
-1193 EDANNL
+1193 EEANNL
-1199 QTACV
+1199 QTSCV
-1204 IHSYLVLL
+1204 IHSYLALL
-1212 HVSLRPSEYD
+1212 HVSLRSSEYD

-1245 LSTDSDDEN
+1245 LSTDGVDEK
-1254 GGLSGEERL
+1254 GGLSAEERL

-1273 TGNVS
+1273 TANVG
-1278 KKSLDKYLKGRPLYL
+1278 KKSLEKYLKGRPLYL

-1310 SEGKELQLPPGDVLE
+1310 NEGKELQLPPGDVLE
-1325 AEIFEIM
+1325 AEIFETI

-1340 DWLAGLPKANR
+1340 QWLVSLPKTGR
-1351 NKVLGG
+1351 NKVLGN
-1357 IVRIALRSDEQT
+1357 IVRIALRSTEPT
-1369 DTWEWIEE
+1369 DSWEWIEE
-1377 FGVGGAAKY
+1377 SGIGGAGKF
-1386 SCRQQELKLDA
+1386 SCRKQELKLDA

-1417 QYADFMAIF
+1417 QYGDFMAIF

-1449 TDFQLVEW
+1449 TDYQLVEW
-1457 DDPTDEVD
+1457 DDPTHEID

-1472 VYEPGVAGNADDPSD
+1472 VYEPGTGGGSD
-1487 NSQELKMYWECPACT
+1487 NPTEDPQELKMYWECPACT

-1513 ACDVCG
+1513 TCEVCG
-1519 TPRVARAP
+1519 TPRIARAP
-1527 PQPSRGKQEEKP
+1527 PQQSRETEEKP
-1539 KQPGDDGFRY
+1539 KQAGDDGFRY
-1549 LGKVYSR
+1549 LGTTFSR
-1556 PFDIYSEEEHAHT
+1556 PFDIYSEKEHPHAD
-1569 GEQWLVDL
+1569 EQWFVDL

-1593 KLPYTLFLPS
+1593 KLPYTLFLPT
-1603 DPLPDSA
+1603 DPLSA
-1610 AHVRLIGLDRGSDDK
+1610 NATHVRLIGLDRGSDDK

-1640 TMQVMHIY
+1640 TMQVMHMY
-1648 ALVSHGRRLYR
+1648 ALVSYGRRLYR
-1659 KLIFTSNSRLSLHSF
+1659 KLVFTSNSRLSLHSF
-1674 ALNISP
+1674 PLNISP

-1693 GEPTERQMLGGSLI
+1693 GEPTERQMVGGSLV

-1715 HGTEQF
+1715 NGTEQF
-1721 VPPRLLQG
+1721 VPPRILQG

-1737 NFRFWMGE
+1737 NFRFWIGE
-1745 DGRLRGEP
+1745 DGRMRGEP

-1763 RVEVEMNKNGQAF
+1763 RVEIEMKETGQAI

-1781 IMTSFSRIYRDSQE
+1781 IMTSFSRIYRDNYE
-1795 KERSA
+1795 KVSSA
-1800 ASSQM
+1800 TSSQM
-1805 QPPPAPIREPGRT
+1805 QPPPAPVRVPGRSAA
-1818 TTEASH
+1818 ESSY
-1824 TPSFPSPESIEI
+1824 TPSYPSPDSIEI

-1860 NHNNVGLAAQWLLD
+1860 NRNNMGLAAQWLLD

-1888 ASGEVAL
+1888 ASGEVSL
-1895 TPEEQHEQNIGL
+1895 SPEEQQEQNIGL

-1916 RSAVEYALGLFGNE
+1916 RVAIEYALELFAKD
-1930 LELAT
+1930 LELAK
-1935 AWLSDPANRAEIQR
+1935 AWLADPANRAEIQR
-1949 AEGVES
+1949 AECARNDGLERS
-1955 VAVSGSG
+1955 TPP
-1962 ESVDELPTPMEIDE
+1962 DEAPTPMEVDQETKDGEENDE
-1976 ESKGGE
+1976 
-1982 HDDDALEV
+1982 ALEL

-1997 TLYLLSVL
+1997 TLYLLSML
-2005 EACSARES
+2005 DACSARES
-2013 DEVLTLCE
+2013 EEVVALSE
-2021 LLTRVEDLSHVL
+2021 LLSRVEDLSHIL
-2033 VWCTS
+2033 VWCTN
-2038 KDETTTPSGLSS
+2038 KDEQSAPRGLSS
-2050 IAFIELPRLKLKLQ
+2050 VAFIELPRLKLKLQ
-2064 PMSDPETGRLRLN
+2064 PVKDPLSGRVRLS

-2091 AMPDDTS
+2091 AMPEETS
-2098 KYLRGLVEIAP
+2098 RYLRGLVKIAP

-2122 LVCPNHD
+2122 LICPNHD

-2152 WQQAMETRFYT
+2152 WQKAMETRFYT

-2188 LLTRNYS
+2188 LLTRNY
-2195 AAMELILGCNVDV
+2195 AEAMELILGCNVDV

-2244 YSDNKAPWKLSGELH
+2244 YSDNKAPWNLSGELH
-2259 DYLTTSDHVDA
+2259 DYLTTSGHVDA

-2288 RSPLLLLRKEFC
+2288 RSPLLLLRKDFC
-2300 DHVQPDIATKI
+2300 DHVKADSEANF
-2311 DFKLTR
+2311 DFKLSR

-2326 KLRLYSKG
+2326 KLCLYSNG
-2334 YLAAHGKKL
+2334 YLAAHSKKL

-2354 VGIDNKFLIDD
+2354 VGIDNTFLIDD
-2365 EEAGKL
+2365 EESGKL

-2397 LNQQLV
+2397 LNQQLI
-2403 VRMGGDD
+2403 VRMGGED
-2410 CTRSFGDLFT
+2410 CTRSFGDLFA

-2441 CAPSFAMAQL
+2441 CAPSYAMAQL
-2451 AMVIAHPGGGW
+2451 AMVIAHPGAGW

-2503 SKLESEEHQSR
+2503 SKLESEDHQTR
-2514 VIGPIKAQF
+2514 VIAPIKAQF
-2523 SELHHSVE
+2523 GQLHHTAE
-2531 HVFKIPVTPTDDST
+2531 HAVKISIAATDESK

-2551 ASCGERH
+2551 ASCGERQ
-2558 FVGGKDCVIN
+2558 FMGAKNSPIN

-2591 RTTLPFDLSSHPVAQ
+2591 EATLPFDLSQHPVAQ

-2623 NANAVNGSKDAFITG
+2623 NAHAENGSKDAYITG

-2645 MSGEHKSN
+2645 SSIEPNSTV
-2653 GSALE
+2653 SAVE
-2658 NLQTLIRL
+2658 SLQMLILL
-2666 CEEMRTSDR
+2666 CEKMRTSDR
-2675 KMVEEGIATLELQL
+2675 KMVEEGIAMLEMLL
-2689 NEIRRDIHGN
+2689 NEVRGDIHGD
-2699 AEQVAAADRFV
+2699 AEKVVAADRFV
-2710 MQRHVGLYPRVTF
+2710 MQRHVGVYPRVTF

-2731 SDSFEVDLKAR
+2731 SDCFEADLKAR
-2742 NPFVVDVTADL
+2742 NPFVVNVTADL
-2753 VEKILLVLLL
+2753 VEKILLVLFL

-2783 LNGLVAPRG
+2783 LNGLA
-2792 VEDWSSKLK
+2792 SSEIGDDKSSRAK
-2801 MTRQASRDLADVL
+2801 MTRQASRDLADML
-2814 LSKRYYLH
+2814 ISKRYYLH
-2822 GSTQGATSGWRFDP
+2822 GPPDSGLSGWKFDP
-2836 RFLVFE
+2836 RFLVFDLE
-2842 YVFDILLRGRQVQ
+2842 
-2855 MIDSFMTSLAKGD
+2855 KGN

-2891 LADKEHLVMHVMPT
+2891 LADKEHLVTHVMPT

-2939 DPAAALQMFTKLDRA
+2939 DPAAALQMYTKLDRA

-3071 VLASPND
+3071 VLASPNT
-3078 SKDPSGLIP
+3078 SKDPTGLIP

-3129 EWLLKLFRMGIMEVS
+3129 EWLLKLFRMGKMEVS

-3154 PRPELHTDASL
+3154 PRAELHTDATL
-3165 RTDIE
+3165 RADIE

-3210 HQAAAASGHSGGNAH
+3210 HQTSAASGNSGGNAH

-3302 IGLAALSSEKQDA
+3302 TGLAALVSEKQEA

-3411 FEALTNNRIVS
+3411 FEALTNKRIVS

-3461 EVAAFLLGELP
+3461 KVAAFLLAELP
-3472 AEMEGVVYLDE
+3472 PEMEGVVYLDE
-3483 NDRQMILLRDHN
+3483 DDRQMILLRDHN

-3576 LKLAQVELSSQGSA
+3576 MKLAHVELSTQASA

-3597 LLLVPAWLLVNS
+3597 LLLVPAWLLINS

-3623 ELHNTWRRRALCSLL
+3623 ELYNTWRRRALHSLL
-3638 NEIASATSKN
+3638 DEIAAATTKE

-3661 KDDSDKAWLRKCIA
+3661 EDDSAKAWLRKCIA

-3680 ISYTVEA
+3680 ISYNVDA
-3687 AVPTKKQLSD
+3687 VVPTKKQLSD
-3697 VIENLIRNHE
+3697 VIGKLVESHKE
-3707 DFLKTDEET
+3707 FLKTNEET
-3716 SRVGAVQQRLAHSS
+3716 ARVTAVKQRLAHSS
-3730 GNHQQVLAEDGSQ
+3730 GSQQQMLAEDGSE

-3787 PWSASVLAQPP
+3787 PWSATVLVQPP
-3798 TGSAAGSTEDE
+3798 AGVAASDIDE
-3809 EMKTAAQQQH
+3809 EMKTAVQQH
-3819 DEEASVFYPFAQFQA
+3819 QEEEANVFYPFSQFQA
-3834 HSECPRIA
+3834 HAECPKIA
-3842 FPQELLMSGNFFRRR
+3842 FPPALLMSGNFFRRR
-3857 WVGLGDRR
+3857 WVGLGERR

-3892 MAIMADGSSGN
+3892 MAIMAAGGGGS

-3910 ALQQAAEMATTSPD
+3910 ALQAAAEMATTSPN
-3924 AVSDA
+3924 AVSTA
-3929 VKDAVVSTMS
+3929 VKDAVAVTTS
-3939 KLPVYLATLS
+3939 KIPVYLATLS

-3954 TIRRMIHTKHPVFQ
+3954 TIRRMIHKKHPVFQ
-3968 VSQVQ
+3968 ISQVQ

-3984 SSFFSSWT
+3984 SSFFSSWAPKSAAAT
-3992 TKTTSTALTEM
+3992 LSDMA
-4003 TPRQKTITVGVQCLR
+4003 PRERAIAVGVQCLR

-4023 MYYFPNELE
+4023 MYYFSQELE
-4032 MLLEGLATVPISLRH
+4032 LLLEGLATVPISLRH
-4047 EFFECLLRVR
+4047 EFFECLLRLR

-4094 LLRKQRQFQKKK
+4094 LLRKQRQYQKKK

-4166 ARFSDGDKGHE
+4166 ARFTDGEKGHA
-4177 QGIPMETVCAAF
+4177 QGIPMETICAAF
-4189 GISRDDMKNAL
+4189 GISRDEMKSAL

-4208 RAAAGLD
+4208 RAAAGLG
-4215 AEASWACPVCTYA
+4215 AEVSWGCPVCTYV
-4228 NDGAADVCGACNEPN
+4228 NDGASDPCGACNEPN
-4243 PKHQDEDAQ
+4243 PKHQDEDLQ
-4252 HQQQQQGWRCS
+4252 RQQQQQGWRCG

-4306 NPMTNFYCEVCNR
+4306 NSMTNFYCEVCNR
-4319 ARPDLASTRF
+4319 ARPDLASTHF

>member
-1 MAVWSSA
+1 MAVWRSA
-8 AFLGMFGDPYLRG
+8 AFLGLFGDPYLLS

-35 ALSGLTRLLQPQQQV
+35 ALRGLSQLLQPPQQ
-50 HNGADPVNFS
+50 GEEIDAADLVTFS
-60 LTVEQERV
+60 LSVEQERV
-68 LHTTLLPQLA
+68 LQTTLLPQLA
-78 FCGQWAEMGAKV
+78 FCGLWAEKGAKV
-90 EDASQFQA
+90 EDAAQFQV
-98 FLAEWKAELAMLEV
+98 FLAEWKAVLAKLQV

-126 NSHSIIYVV
+126 NSHSIIYVL
-135 EKTKD
+135 EKTGD
-140 TEYSFT
+140 AEYSFT

-160 KVEGGADKI
+160 KVEDGADKI

-181 ATRFLDMAFWT
+181 AARLLDMAFWT

-218 WLAGDKLLP
+218 WLAGNKLLP
-227 LASET
+227 LASEM
-232 TETQAP
+232 TEQRVP
-238 TDWTTAAFGGVHTA
+238 TDWTSAALGGVHTA

-260 KSVVEAVRYLCLR
+260 KSVIEAVRYLCLR

-296 QVVKDL
+296 QVVKGL
-302 EIAQNP
+302 EIAENP
-308 AKAITEGTLDNALR
+308 AKAIAEGTLDNALR

-334 GTHTVTDIDPEA
+334 GTHTVANIDSEA

-357 AACRKLTK
+357 AACRMLTK
-365 LLTVLSE
+365 LLTSLSE
-372 SLHAAG
+372 NLHTTG
-378 KKLIV
+378 KKFAV

-388 DQEQADYTAFVESLP
+388 DQEQADYTALVESLP
-403 DHTWRMVPFP
+403 GHTWLVVPFP

-420 LIQTFS
+420 LIQTFG
-426 VTKVPQLVLRGSDGD
+426 VTKVPQLILRGPDGT

-453 DPTGEFFPWTSEDFA
+453 DPTGAYYPWTSEDFE
-468 LPKSTLSL
+468 LPKSTLSA
-476 SETKCIA
+476 SESKCIA
-483 MGVKQIGRKT
+483 MGVKQIGLKT
-493 LIHHARKNIQANGLS
+493 LKHHERKNISASGLS
-508 HVNKLMRQT
+508 HVNKLMSQT
-517 EELIESVGVT
+517 ERLIESVGVT
-527 ASSEGKSKRGTSAL
+527 SSSEDKSQR
-541 GETLSFTP
+541 ETATLEETFPFAP
-549 HANAELLQLPGNEGE
+549 HANMELLQLQGKESE
-564 YAGNASELEIPAL
+564 YAGNASELEIPIL
-577 NNFLDVPERVT
+577 SNFLDVPERVT

-597 VRCEA
+597 VSA
-602 LCESLLKRAAE
+602 D
-613 GSSSSRMSLHLEV
+613 GS
-626 IQLITSVLVEV
+626 
-637 LPVPEPVSSDGTAS
+637 AS

-660 TKDMQLRCL
+660 AKDMQLRCL

-675 LMILGSVWQSVEQP
+675 LMILGSVWQSMEQP
-689 SRQFDSERALAALCV
+689 SRQFDSERALAALCA
-704 LSIYDAVV
+704 LCIYDALI
-712 RTPAADEPLEISLMM
+712 RTPAADDPLLISLMM

-738 FCKANFSIQKL
+738 FCKANFSMQKM

-766 VLAYFHIHDA
+766 VLAYFYSQDT
-776 KGKRQLFDF
+776 KGKRQLFDY

-806 LMERYH
+806 LMEQYH
-812 YPLIDPN
+812 YQLIDPN

-836 DTTPMADDHPE
+836 DTTPMADEHPE

-903 GLNRILHATLKW
+903 GLNRILHSTLKW

-944 GPVITSPANL
+944 GPIITSPANL
-954 SALLVKSSSNASAE
+954 SVLLVKSSSNASA
-968 GLPTVITEDDI
+968 GSLPTVITEDDI
-979 MHLTDLPTYTGTL
+979 MHLTDLPTYNGTL
-992 SAEESECLM
+992 SAEESEYLM

-1012 LVVSFFSSR
+1012 LVMSFFSSR
-1021 DRVTYLFNPMLQ
+1021 DRATYLFNPMLQ

-1047 SDEKAE
+1047 SDGKAE

-1101 HAPEAIVVPLLKM
+1101 HAPEAIVAPLLKM

-1137 IKLGVDIL
+1137 IKLGVDVL
-1145 RYMTFALDRCIAG
+1145 RYMTFVLDRCIAG
-1158 DDRARVEKLEE
+1158 DDSARVEKLEG
-1169 YRYQL
+1169 YRSQL
-1174 MKYGFGFAHATLN
+1174 MIYAFGFAHSTLN

-1204 IHSYLVLL
+1204 IHSYLTLL

-1222 AQKISEMI
+1222 SQKISEMI
-1230 GSIAYVHNWHCFGMK
+1230 GSIAYIHNWHCFGMK
-1245 LSTDSDDEN
+1245 LSTDGDEN
-1254 GGLSGEERL
+1254 GGLSAEERL

-1273 TGNVS
+1273 TANVGT
-1278 KKSLDKYLKGRPLYL
+1278 KSLDKYLKGRPLYL

-1325 AEIFEIM
+1325 AEIFETI

-1340 DWLAGLPKANR
+1340 QWLACLPKTNR
-1351 NKVLGG
+1351 NQVLGS
-1357 IVRIALRSDEQT
+1357 IVRIALRSSEQT
-1369 DTWEWIEE
+1369 DSWEWIEE
-1377 FGVGGAAKY
+1377 SDIGGAGKY

-1457 DDPTDEVD
+1457 DDPTHEID
-1465 QGVGAPV
+1465 QGIGAPV
-1472 VYEPGVAGNADDPSD
+1472 VYEPGAAGNSGYPDENP
-1487 NSQELKMYWECPACT
+1487 QELKMYWECPTCT

-1513 ACDVCG
+1513 TCEVCG
-1519 TPRVARAP
+1519 TPRVVRAP
-1527 PQPSRGKQEEKP
+1527 PQPPRGNQEDKP
-1539 KQPGDDGFRY
+1539 KQPGDDGFIY
-1549 LGKVYSR
+1549 LGKVFSR
-1556 PFDIYSEEEHAHT
+1556 PFDIYSEEEHPHAD
-1569 GEQWLVDL
+1569 EQWFVDL

-1593 KLPYTLFLPS
+1593 KLPYTLFLPN
-1603 DPLPDSA
+1603 DPLPA
-1610 AHVRLIGLDRGSDDK
+1610 NATRVHLIGLDRGSDDK
-1625 DKEKIATFKE
+1625 DKEKIATYKE
-1635 IVAYR
+1635 IIAYR

-1659 KLIFTSNSRLSLHSF
+1659 KLIFTSNSRVSLHCF
-1674 ALNISP
+1674 PLNISP

-1693 GEPTERQMLGGSLI
+1693 GEPTERQTHGGSLV

-1715 HGTEQF
+1715 NGTEQF

-1737 NFRFWMGE
+1737 NFRFWIGE

-1753 VDSKSQWFRY
+1753 ADSKSQWFRY
-1763 RVEVEMNKNGQAF
+1763 RVEVEMKETGQAF
-1776 ISRKS
+1776 VSRKD
-1781 IMTSFSRIYRDSQE
+1781 IMTSFSRIHRDSHV
-1795 KERSA
+1795 KEGSV

-1805 QPPPAPIREPGRT
+1805 QPPPAPIRVPGRLS
-1818 TTEASH
+1818 TEASRV
-1824 TPSFPSPESIEI
+1824 PSYQSPDSIEI

-1850 YAGCGLALRE
+1850 YAGCSLALRE
-1860 NHNNVGLAAQWLLD
+1860 NRNNVGFAAQWLLD

-1888 ASGEVAL
+1888 GFGEVAL

-1907 LMSLEGSPS
+1907 LMSLEGLPS
-1916 RSAVEYALGLFGNE
+1916 RVAVEYALGLFSKD

-1935 AWLSDPANRAEIQR
+1935 AWLSDPFNSPEIQR
-1949 AEGVES
+1949 AEAATS
-1955 VAVSGSG
+1955 CVASGSG
-1962 ESVDELPTPMEIDE
+1962 ASVDEPPTPMEVDE
-1976 ESKGGE
+1976 ESKHVEGDE
-1982 HDDDALEV
+1982 EALEV

-1997 TLYLLSVL
+1997 TLYLLSML
-2005 EACSARES
+2005 EARSARES
-2013 DEVLTLCE
+2013 AEVLALSE
-2021 LLTRVEDLSHVL
+2021 LLSRVEDLSHIL
-2033 VWCTS
+2033 VWCS
-2038 KDETTTPSGLSS
+2038 NKDADSAPSGLSS

-2064 PMSDPETGRLRLN
+2064 PIKDPATGRVRLN

-2091 AMPDDTS
+2091 AMPEGTS

-2122 LVCPNHD
+2122 LICPNHD
-2129 LYRPAIRGEPF
+2129 LYRPSIRGEPF

-2188 LLTRNYS
+2188 LLTRNYA

-2259 DYLTTSDHVDA
+2259 DYLTTSGHVDA

-2282 LAHCHQ
+2282 LAHCRQ
-2288 RSPLLLLRKEFC
+2288 RSPLLLLRKEYC
-2300 DHVQPDIATKI
+2300 DHVQPDNATKI
-2311 DFKLTR
+2311 DFKVTR

-2326 KLRLYSKG
+2326 KLCLYSKA

-2343 STVRYNRPKHG
+2343 STVRYNRPKHA
-2354 VGIDNKFLIDD
+2354 VGIDNKFLLDD

-2382 SGTNRGLGFLFLYEC
+2382 SGANRGLGFLFLYEC

-2410 CTRSFGDLFT
+2410 CTRSFGDLYA

-2441 CAPSFAMAQL
+2441 CAPSYAMAQL
-2451 AMVIAHPGGGW
+2451 AMAIAHPGGGW

-2470 SVHMLSRGAN
+2470 SVRMLSRGAN

-2503 SKLESEEHQSR
+2503 SKLESADHQTR
-2514 VIGPIKAQF
+2514 VIGPIKAEFTQ
-2523 SELHHSVE
+2523 LHHSGE
-2531 HVFKIPVTPTDDST
+2531 HVFEIPITPTNDSKT
-2545 NFDASN
+2545 FDASN
-2551 ASCGERH
+2551 TSCGERL
-2558 FVGGKDCVIN
+2558 FVGAANSCIN

-2591 RTTLPFDLSSHPVAQ
+2591 RTTLPFDLSNHPVAQ
-2606 TAAAKDLLKRLG
+2606 TTAAQDLLKRLG

-2623 NANAVNGSKDAFITG
+2623 NAKAVNGSKDAFITG
-2638 VTPMNLS
+2638 VTPTNLS
-2645 MSGEHKSN
+2645 SPREQTVS
-2653 GSALE
+2653 SSPVE
-2658 NLQTLIRL
+2658 TLQTLIQL
-2666 CEEMRTSDR
+2666 CETMRTSDR
-2675 KMVEEGIATLELQL
+2675 KMVI
-2689 NEIRRDIHGN
+2689 
-2699 AEQVAAADRFV
+2699 AADRFV
-2710 MQRHVGLYPRVTF
+2710 MQRQIGVYPRVTF

-2731 SDSFEVDLKAR
+2731 SDSFEADLKAR
-2742 NPFVVDVTADL
+2742 NPFAMNVTQDL
-2753 VEKILLVLLL
+2753 VEKILLVLFL

-2770 NRTVQAAR
+2770 NRTVQSAR

-2783 LNGLVAPRG
+2783 LHGLANPQSG
-2792 VEDWSSKLK
+2792 EDLSSRVK
-2801 MTRQASRDLADVL
+2801 MTRQASRDLADML

-2822 GSTQGATSGWRFDP
+2822 GPAEENSPGWRFDP

-2855 MIDSFMTSLAKGD
+2855 MIDSFLTSLAKGN

-2891 LADKEHLVMHVMPT
+2891 LADKEHLVTHVMPT

-3024 QNGILIMDE
+3024 QSGILIMDE

-3064 PIYLIDA
+3064 PICLID
-3071 VLASPND
+3071 VILASPNT
-3078 SKDPSGLIP
+3078 SQASSGLIP

-3114 FYEARMLPLLSEIAI
+3114 FYETRMLPLLSEIAI
-3129 EWLLKLFRMGIMEVS
+3129 NWLLKLFRMGKMEVS

-3154 PRPELHTDASL
+3154 PRTELDTDASL
-3165 RTDIE
+3165 RGDIE

-3210 HQAAAASGHSGGNAH
+3210 HQVAAASGNSGGNAH

-3254 LTILAYRYEGIRVSD
+3254 LTILAYRYESIRVSD
-3269 LVRIVSQLKQD
+3269 LTRIVSQLKQD

-3302 IGLAALSSEKQDA
+3302 TGLSALSSEKQEA

-3330 AQVARLHFLV
+3330 AQLTRLHFLV
-3340 AKLAGVV
+3340 AKLASVV

-3411 FEALTNNRIVS
+3411 FEALTNKRIVS

-3461 EVAAFLLGELP
+3461 EVAAFLLVELP
-3472 AEMEGVVYLDE
+3472 TEMEGVVYLDE

-3495 APMPLVQCGLSPSKR
+3495 APMPLVQCGLSPTKR

-3553 GIATGQSICLF
+3553 GIATGQSMCLF

-3576 LKLAQVELSSQGSA
+3576 MKLAQVELTSQGTV
-3590 QQRLDEF
+3590 QQRLNEF
-3597 LLLVPAWLLVNS
+3597 LLLVPAWLLINS

-3623 ELHNTWRRRALCSLL
+3623 ELHNTWRRRALHSLL
-3638 NEIASATSKN
+3638 EEISTATAKD
-3648 ASLSSRLRRFIGR
+3648 ASLLSRLRRFIGR
-3661 KDDSDKAWLRKCIA
+3661 EDDSATAWLRKCIA

-3680 ISYTVEA
+3680 ISYTVDA
-3687 AVPTKKQLSD
+3687 VVPTKKQLSD
-3697 VIENLIRNHE
+3697 VIGKLIESHE
-3707 DFLKTDEET
+3707 DFLKTTEET
-3716 SRVGAVQQRLAHSS
+3716 ARVAAVKQRLAHSAGS
-3730 GNHQQVLAEDGSQ
+3730 KQQMLAEDGSE
-3743 QGDLRLTAEVVHEN
+3743 QGDLRLTSEVVHEN

-3772 EQKMSAFTRDDEHPI
+3772 EQKMSVFTRDDEHPI
-3787 PWSASVLAQPP
+3787 PWSATVLAQPP
-3798 TGSAAGSTEDE
+3798 AGATVASTTDE
-3809 EMKTAAQQQH
+3809 EMKTAAQQQQE
-3819 DEEASVFYPFAQFQA
+3819 EEANAFYPFTQFQA
-3834 HSECPRIA
+3834 HSECPKVA
-3842 FPQELLMSGNFFRRR
+3842 FPPELLMSGNFFRRR
-3857 WVGLGDRR
+3857 WVGLGERR

-3892 MAIMADGSSGN
+3892 MAFMAADGSGGG

-3910 ALQQAAEMATTSPD
+3910 ALQAAAEIATMSPD
-3924 AVSDA
+3924 VVSVA
-3929 VKDAVVSTMS
+3929 VKDAVATTAS
-3939 KLPVYLATLS
+3939 KMPVYLATLS

-3954 TIRRMIHTKHPVFQ
+3954 TIRRMIHKKHPVFQ
-3968 VSQVQ
+3968 ISQVQ

-3984 SSFFSSWT
+3984 SSFFSSWAP
-3992 TKTTSTALTEM
+3992 KVVPTALHAM
-4003 TPRQKTITVGVQCLR
+4003 VPRHKTIAVGVQCLR

-4032 MLLEGLATVPISLRH
+4032 LLLEGLATVPISLRH
-4047 EFFECLLRVR
+4047 EFFECLLRLR

-4081 LTARAR
+4081 LAARAR
-4087 LQQFQQS
+4087 LQQFHQS
-4094 LLRKQRQFQKKK
+4094 LLRKQRQYQKKK

-4166 ARFSDGDKGHE
+4166 ARFTDGEKGHE
-4177 QGIPMETVCAAF
+4177 QGIPMETICAAF
-4189 GISRDDMKNAL
+4189 GIPREELKSAL
-4200 LRDDQESA
+4200 LHDDQESA
-4208 RAAAGLD
+4208 RAAAGLG
-4215 AEASWACPVCTYA
+4215 AEASWGCPVCTYV
-4228 NDGAADVCGACNEPN
+4228 NDGVADACMACNEPN

-4252 HQQQQQGWRCS
+4252 RQQQQQGWRCG

-4306 NPMTNFYCEVCNR
+4306 NSMANFYCEVCNR
-4319 ARPDLASTRF
+4319 ARPDLTSMRF

>member
-1 MAVWSSA
+1 MAVWRSA
-8 AFLGMFGDPYLRG
+8 AFLGLFGDPYLRG
-21 TPYEAGGDPQALVG
+21 TPYEAGGDPQALVS
-35 ALSGLTRLLQPQQQV
+35 ALGGLSQLLQLQQQ
-50 HNGADPVNFS
+50 AQDDDPVTFS
-60 LTVEQERV
+60 LSVEQERV
-68 LHTTLLPQLA
+68 LQTTLLPQLA
-78 FCGQWAEMGAKV
+78 FCSQWAEKGLKV
-90 EDASQFQA
+90 EDPAQFQA
-98 FLAEWKAELAMLEV
+98 FLTEWKAELQKLQLA
-112 GQPVLVPGGYVGNV
+112 QPVLVPGGYVGNTT
-126 NSHSIIYVV
+126 SHSIMYVA
-135 EKTKD
+135 EKTSD
-140 TEYSFT
+140 DGLYSFT

-160 KVEGGADKI
+160 RVEGGADKI
-169 RVQSCIQISAIP
+169 RVQSCIQISGIP
-181 ATRFLDMAFWT
+181 AARFMDMAFWT

-218 WLAGDKLLP
+218 WLAGDRLLP
-227 LASET
+227 LASEA
-232 TETQAP
+232 TEQQTP
-238 TDWTTAAFGGVHTA
+238 IDWTGAALGGVHTA

-260 KSVVEAVRYLCLR
+260 KSVIEAVRYLCLR
-273 SRAFTN
+273 SKAFTN
-279 DEVEYAI
+279 GEVEYSI

-296 QVVKDL
+296 QVVKGL
-302 EIAQNP
+302 EMAEDP
-308 AKAITEGTLDNALR
+308 AKAIPEGTLENALR

-334 GTHTVTDIDPEA
+334 GTHTVADIESET
-346 VVGIYFALSKS
+346 VVGIYFALSTS

-365 LLTVLSE
+365 MLAALSE
-372 SLHAAG
+372 RLHAAN
-378 KKLIV
+378 KKFTV

-388 DQEQADYTAFVESLP
+388 DQEQADYTALVESLP
-403 DHTWRMVPFP
+403 AHTWLMVPYS

-426 VTKVPQLVLRGSDGD
+426 IKKVPQLILRGTDGT
-441 ILTPMGKELVMS
+441 ILTPMGKELVLS
-453 DPTGEFFPWTSEDFA
+453 DPTGAFYPWTSEDFD
-468 LPKSTLSL
+468 LPKSTLSV
-476 SETKCIA
+476 SEIKCIA
-483 MGVKQIGRKT
+483 MGVKQIGLKT
-493 LIHHARKNIQANGLS
+493 LKHHEHKNIQARGLS
-508 HVNKLMRQT
+508 HVNKLISQT
-517 EELIESVGVT
+517 ERLVESVGAT
-527 ASSEGKSKRGTSAL
+527 ASSDGNNKR
-541 GETLSFTP
+541 ETATLEETFPFAP
-549 HANAELLQLPGNEGE
+549 HANVELLQMHGKESE
-564 YAGNASELEIPAL
+564 YAGNASELEIPVL
-577 NNFLDVPERVT
+577 SNFLDVPERVT
-588 SIALAVAAF
+588 SIPLAVAAF
-597 VRCEA
+597 VRCQA

-613 GSSSSRMSLHLEV
+613 GSSSSRMSLHHEV

-637 LPVPEPVSSDGTAS
+637 LPVPEPIGADGAAS
-651 PTCMWRQPV
+651 ITCIWRQPV
-660 TKDMQLRCL
+660 AKEMQFRCL
-669 NHLHSL
+669 DHLHSL
-675 LMILGSVWQSVEQP
+675 LMILGSVWQSMEQP

-704 LSIYDAVV
+704 LSIYDALL
-712 RTPAADEPLEISLMM
+712 RTPAADDPMEISLMM

-738 FCKANFSIQKL
+738 FCKANFSIQKM

-766 VLAYFHIHDA
+766 VLAYFHSQDV
-776 KGKRQLFDF
+776 KGKRQLFDY

-793 VKKYSTTL
+793 VKKYSTSL

-812 YPLIDPN
+812 YQLIDPN

-872 RRRTAHQH
+872 RRRSAHQH

-892 ATHRRNFFGMR
+892 STQRRNFFGMR
-903 GLNRILHATLKW
+903 GLNQILHATLKW

-944 GPVITSPANL
+944 GPIITSPANL
-954 SALLVKSSSNASAE
+954 SALLVKSSSNSSA
-968 GLPTVITEDDI
+968 GSLPTVITEDDI
-979 MHLTDLPTYTGTL
+979 MHLTDLPTYNGTL
-992 SAEESECLM
+992 SAEEAEYLM

-1012 LVVSFFSSR
+1012 LVASFFSSR

-1101 HAPEAIVVPLLKM
+1101 HAPEAIVIPLLKM

-1137 IKLGVDIL
+1137 IKLGVDVL

-1158 DDRARVEKLEE
+1158 DDQARMKKLEG
-1169 YRYQL
+1169 YRSQL
-1174 MKYGFGFAHATLN
+1174 MTYAFGFAHTTLN
-1187 KWRKEA
+1187 KWRQEA
-1193 EDANNL
+1193 EAANNL

-1204 IHSYLVLL
+1204 IHSYLALL

-1222 AQKISEMI
+1222 PEKVSEMI

-1245 LSTDSDDEN
+1245 LSTDGGDEKD
-1254 GGLSGEERL
+1254 GLSAEERL

-1273 TGNVS
+1273 TANVG

-1298 TIQAPSIVALRN
+1298 TVQAPSIVALRN

-1325 AEIFEIM
+1325 AEIFETI

-1340 DWLAGLPKANR
+1340 QWLVGLPKPNR
-1351 NKVLGG
+1351 NKVLGS
-1357 IVRIALRSDEQT
+1357 IVRIALRSNEQT
-1369 DTWEWIEE
+1369 DSWEWIEE
-1377 FGVGGAAKY
+1377 TDIGGAGKY
-1386 SCRQQELKLDA
+1386 VCRQQELKLDA

-1457 DDPTDEVD
+1457 DDPTHEID
-1465 QGVGAPV
+1465 QGVGAPA
-1472 VYEPGVAGNADDPSD
+1472 VYDPGTAGEADDPSG

-1513 ACDVCG
+1513 TCNVCG
-1519 TPRVARAP
+1519 TPRVARAS
-1527 PQPSRGKQEEKP
+1527 PQPSQEETP

-1549 LGKVYSR
+1549 LGKVFSR
-1556 PFDIYSEEEHAHT
+1556 PFDIYSEKEHPYAD
-1569 GEQWLVDL
+1569 EQWFVDL

-1585 YPPVPDDK
+1585 YPPVPEDK
-1593 KLPYTLFLPS
+1593 KLPYMLFLPS
-1603 DPLPDSA
+1603 DPLPA
-1610 AHVRLIGLDRGSDDK
+1610 NANHVRLIGLDRGSDDK

-1640 TMQVMHIY
+1640 SMQVMHMY
-1648 ALVSHGRRLYR
+1648 ALMSHGRRLYR

-1674 ALNISP
+1674 PLNISS

-1693 GEPTERQMLGGSLI
+1693 GEPTERQTLGGSLV

-1715 HGTEQF
+1715 NGTEQF

-1729 VVPSCLLE
+1729 VIPSCLLE
-1737 NFRFWMGE
+1737 NFRFWIGE

-1763 RVEVEMNKNGQAF
+1763 RVEVELKETGQAF

-1781 IMTSFSRIYRDSQE
+1781 IMTSFSRIHRDDHE
-1795 KERSA
+1795 KKHA
-1800 ASSQM
+1800 ATSSQM
-1805 QPPPAPIREPGRT
+1805 QPPPAPVRVPGGSARQ
-1818 TTEASH
+1818 ASR
-1824 TPSFPSPESIEI
+1824 PQSYPSPASIEV

-1874 ENNQMKILAAEEAA
+1874 ESNQMKILAAEEAA
-1888 ASGEVAL
+1888 ASGDVAL
-1895 TPEEQHEQNIGL
+1895 SPEEQHEQNIGL

-1916 RSAVEYALGLFGNE
+1916 RVAAEYALGLFAKDVE
-1930 LELAT
+1930 LSN
-1935 AWLSDPANRAEIQR
+1935 AWLLDPANRAEIQR
-1949 AEGVES
+1949 AEVEKCGVSE
-1955 VAVSGSG
+1955 SGSS
-1962 ESVDELPTPMEIDE
+1962 EEVLPTPMEVDE
-1976 ESKGGE
+1976 ETKDGE
-1982 HDDDALEV
+1982 DEDEALEV
-1990 VEETVGE
+1990 VEETVGD
-1997 TLYLLSVL
+1997 TLYLLSML
-2005 EACSARES
+2005 EASSARES
-2013 DEVLTLCE
+2013 DEVLALSE
-2021 LLTRVEDLSHVL
+2021 LLSRVEDLSHIL
-2033 VWCTS
+2033 VWCAN
-2038 KDETTTPSGLSS
+2038 KDAQSAPTGLSS

-2064 PMSDPETGRLRLN
+2064 PMKDSLTGRVRLN

-2091 AMPDDTS
+2091 AMSEETS
-2098 KYLRGLVEIAP
+2098 KYLRGLIEIAP

-2122 LVCPNHD
+2122 LICPNHD

-2188 LLTRNYS
+2188 LLTRNYA
-2195 AAMELILGCNVDV
+2195 AAMELIMGCNVDV

-2215 RVFDQLAKTLDDRHP
+2215 RVFDQLSKTLDDRHP

-2244 YSDNKAPWKLSGELH
+2244 YSDNKAPWRLSGELH
-2259 DYLTTSDHVDA
+2259 DYLTSSGHVDA

-2300 DHVQPDIATKI
+2300 DNVKADIATKI

-2326 KLRLYSKG
+2326 KLCLYSKG

-2354 VGIDNKFLIDD
+2354 AGIDNKFLIDE

-2382 SGTNRGLGFLFLYEC
+2382 SGSNRGLGFLFLYEC
-2397 LNQQLV
+2397 LNQQLI

-2410 CTRSFGDLFT
+2410 CTRSFGDLFA

-2441 CAPSFAMAQL
+2441 CAPSYAMAQL

-2470 SVHMLSRGAN
+2470 SVHFLSRGAN
-2480 LYSKMTVGTMLKH
+2480 LYSKMTVGTMLKN

-2503 SKLESEEHQSR
+2503 SKLESEDHQTR
-2514 VIGPIKAQF
+2514 VIAPIKAQF
-2523 SELHHSVE
+2523 SQLHHTAE
-2531 HVFKIPVTPTDDST
+2531 HAFEVPIASTDESK

-2551 ASCGERH
+2551 ASCGERQ
-2558 FVGGKDCVIN
+2558 FTGSKGSPIN

-2591 RTTLPFDLSSHPVAQ
+2591 GANLPFNLSQHPVAQ
-2606 TAAAKDLLKRLG
+2606 TAAAKDLLRRLG
-2618 DDIAI
+2618 DDIAT
-2623 NANAVNGSKDAFITG
+2623 NAKSVNGSKDAFVTG

-2645 MSGEHKSN
+2645 SRGESPSS
-2653 GSALE
+2653 SAVESLHE
-2658 NLQTLIRL
+2658 LIHL
-2666 CEEMRTSDR
+2666 CEKMRASDR
-2675 KMVEEGIATLELQL
+2675 KMVEEGIAMLEVLL
-2689 NEIRRDIHGN
+2689 NEIRSDIHGN
-2699 AEQVAAADRFV
+2699 AEQVVAADRFV
-2710 MQRHVGLYPRVTF
+2710 MQRQVGVYPRVTF

-2731 SDSFEVDLKAR
+2731 SDSFEADLKTR
-2742 NPFVVDVTADL
+2742 NPFVVNVTADL
-2753 VEKILLVLLL
+2753 VEKILLVLFL

-2770 NRTVQAAR
+2770 NRTIQAAR
-2778 ALVKH
+2778 SLVKH
-2783 LNGLVAPRG
+2783 LNGLAAPQS
-2792 VEDWSSKLK
+2792 EENWSNTVK
-2801 MTRQASRDLADVL
+2801 MTRQASRDLAGML

-2822 GSTQGATSGWRFDP
+2822 DGAERASPGWHFDP

-2855 MIDSFMTSLAKGD
+2855 MIDSFVTSLENGN

-2891 LADKEHLVMHVMPT
+2891 LADKQHLVTHVMPT

-2939 DPAAALQMFTKLDRA
+2939 DPAAALQMYTKLDRA

-2991 PLTSASQNI
+2991 PLTSSSQNI

-3024 QNGILIMDE
+3024 QSGILIMDE

-3071 VLASPND
+3071 VLASPD
-3078 SKDPSGLIP
+3078 TSKDPSGLIP
-3087 RLHAVLDEGY
+3087 RLHAVLNEGY

-3107 LVLLDME
+3107 LVLLDLD

-3129 EWLLKLFRMGIMEVS
+3129 EWLLKLLRMGKMDVS

-3154 PRPELHTDASL
+3154 PRTELHTDASL
-3165 RTDIE
+3165 RADIE

-3210 HQAAAASGHSGGNAH
+3210 HQAAAVSGNSGGNAH

-3302 IGLAALSSEKQDA
+3302 TGLAVLSSEKQDA

-3411 FEALTNNRIVS
+3411 FEALTNKRIVS

-3461 EVAAFLLGELP
+3461 EVAAFLLAELP
-3472 AEMEGVVYLDE
+3472 TEMEGVVYLDE
-3483 NDRQMILLRDHN
+3483 DDRQMILLRDHN
-3495 APMPLVQCGLSPSKR
+3495 APLPLVQCGLSPSKR

-3576 LKLAQVELSSQGSA
+3576 MKLAQVELSKQGSA

-3597 LLLVPAWLLVNS
+3597 LLLVPAWLLINS

-3623 ELHNTWRRRALCSLL
+3623 ELHNTWRRRALHSLL
-3638 NEIASATSKN
+3638 DEIAAATAKE

-3661 KDDSDKAWLRKCIA
+3661 EDAKAWLRKCID

-3680 ISYTVEA
+3680 ISYNVDA

-3697 VIENLIRNHE
+3697 VIGKLVENHE
-3707 DFLKTDEET
+3707 DFLKTNEET
-3716 SRVGAVQQRLAHSS
+3716 ARVTSVKQRLAHSS
-3730 GNHQQVLAEDGSQ
+3730 GTSQQMLAEDGSE

-3787 PWSASVLAQPP
+3787 PWSSSVLAQPP
-3798 TGSAAGSTEDE
+3798 AGAAAASSVDE
-3809 EMKTAAQQQH
+3809 EMKTAVQQQQE
-3819 DEEASVFYPFAQFQA
+3819 EEANVFYPFAQFQA
-3834 HSECPRIA
+3834 HADCPKIA
-3842 FPQELLMSGNFFRRR
+3842 FPPELLMSGNFFRRR
-3857 WVGLGDRR
+3857 WVGLGERR

-3885 TVVQQLF
+3885 TVVQQFFMLF
-3892 MAIMADGSSGN
+3892 MTSGAPGGSP
-3903 ANEIAVK
+3903 NEVAVK
-3910 ALQQAAEMATTSPD
+3910 ALQAAAELATTIPD
-3924 AVSDA
+3924 AVSAA
-3929 VKDAVVSTMS
+3929 VKDAVAVTTS
-3939 KLPVYLATLS
+3939 KMPVYLATLS

-3954 TIRRMIHTKHPVFQ
+3954 TIRRMIHKKHPVFQ
-3968 VSQVQ
+3968 VSQVR

-3984 SSFFSSWT
+3984 SSFFSSWSSKSAVT
-3992 TKTTSTALTEM
+3992 TLSEKSSRE
-4003 TPRQKTITVGVQCLR
+4003 KTIAVGVQCLR

-4023 MYYFPNELE
+4023 MYYFPQELE
-4032 MLLEGLATVPISLRH
+4032 LLLDGLATVPISLRH
-4047 EFFECLLRVR
+4047 EFFECLLRLR

-4094 LLRKQRQFQKKK
+4094 LLRKQRQYQKKK
-4106 EKGKDPKPTMAAL
+4106 AKGKDPKPTMAAL

-4124 LRRFDEDEDSRLSAE
+4124 LRRFDEDEDGRLSAE

-4157 NEIIGLIAD
+4157 NEIIGLVAD
-4166 ARFSDGDKGHE
+4166 ARFTDGEKDHE
-4177 QGIPMETVCAAF
+4177 QGIPMETICAAF
-4189 GISRDDMKNAL
+4189 GISRDDMKGAL

-4208 RAAAGLD
+4208 RGAAGLS
-4215 AEASWACPVCTYA
+4215 AEASWGCPVCTYV
-4228 NDGAADVCGACNEPN
+4228 NDGSADVCGACSEPN
-4243 PKHQDEDAQ
+4243 PRHQDEDAQ
-4252 HQQQQQGWRCS
+4252 HTHQQQGWRCG

-4293 WVCAGEQGGCTFF
+4293 WICAGEQGGCTFF
-4306 NPMTNFYCEVCNR
+4306 NSMTNFYCEVCNR

>member
-1 MAVWSSA
+1 MTAPSN
-8 AFLGMFGDPYLRG
+8 LR
-21 TPYEAGGDPQALVG
+21 
-35 ALSGLTRLLQPQQQV
+35 SLLQPQ
-50 HNGADPVNFS
+50 APAADDPVAFS
-60 LTVEQERV
+60 LSVEQERV
-68 LHTTLLPQLA
+68 LQTTLLPQLA
-78 FCGQWAEMGAKV
+78 FCGQWAELGAKV
-90 EDASQFQA
+90 EDAAQFQA
-98 FLAEWKAELAMLEV
+98 FLEQWKAQLGKLQL
-112 GQPVLVPGGYVGNV
+112 GQPVLVPGGYVGNST
-126 NSHSIIYVV
+126 SHTIIYVL
-135 EKTKD
+135 ERISD
-140 TEYSFT
+140 AEYSFT

-169 RVQSCIQISAIP
+169 RVQPCIQIGGIP
-181 ATRFLDMAFWT
+181 ASRFLDMAFWT

-201 PPSEYHRVETI
+201 PASEYHRVETI

-227 LASET
+227 LT
-232 TETQAP
+232 TEDTERRSP
-238 TDWTTAAFGGVHTA
+238 EEWTTAALGGVHTV

-273 SRAFTN
+273 SKAFTN

-296 QVVKDL
+296 QVVKEL
-302 EIAQNP
+302 EIAESP
-308 AKAITEGTLDNALR
+308 AKGIPDGTLENALR

-334 GTHTVTDIDPEA
+334 GTHTVADVDPEA
-346 VVGIYFALSKS
+346 VVGIYFAQSTS
-357 AACRKLTK
+357 AACRGLTK
-365 LLTVLSE
+365 LLTTLTE
-372 SLHAAG
+372 RLHAAN
-378 KKLIV
+378 KKFVV
-383 IVVSV
+383 IVVSA
-388 DQEQADYTAFVESLP
+388 DQEQADYAALVESLP
-403 DHTWRMVPFP
+403 GHTWLMVPFP

-420 LIQTFS
+420 LIQTFG
-426 VTKVPQLVLRGSDGD
+426 VRKVPQLILRRPDGA
-441 ILTPMGKELVMS
+441 ILTPLGKELVMS
-453 DPTGEFFPWTSEDFA
+453 DPTGQFYPWTGKDFE
-468 LPKSTLSL
+468 LPKSTLTV
-476 SETKCIA
+476 SEIKCIA
-483 MGVKQIGRKT
+483 MSVKQIGLKT
-493 LIHHARKNIQANGLS
+493 LKHHDRKNIQAHGLS
-508 HVNKLMRQT
+508 HVNKLMSQT
-517 EELIESVGVT
+517 ERLIESIGVT
-527 ASSEGKSKRGTSAL
+527 PSSDSNSKR
-541 GETLSFTP
+541 ETATLHEHFPFAP
-549 HANAELLQLPGNEGE
+549 HANVELLQLQGKESE
-564 YAGNASELEIPAL
+564 YAGNASELEIPTL
-577 NNFLDVPERVT
+577 SNFLDVPERVT
-588 SIALAVAAF
+588 SIPLAVASF

-613 GSSSSRMSLHLEV
+613 GSSSSRIALHHEV
-626 IQLITSVLVEV
+626 IQLITSVLVEI
-637 LPVPEPVSSDGTAS
+637 LPVPEPVSADGSAS
-651 PTCMWRQPV
+651 STCMWRQPI

-669 NHLHSL
+669 DHLHSL
-675 LMILGSVWQSVEQP
+675 LMVLGSVWQSMEQP
-689 SRQFDSERALAALCV
+689 SRQYDSERALAALCV
-704 LSIYDAVV
+704 LCVYDALI
-712 RTPAADEPLEISLMM
+712 RTPAADDPLEISLMM

-738 FCKANFSIQKL
+738 FCKANFSIQKM

-766 VLAYFHIHDA
+766 VLTYFHSQDA
-776 KGKRQLFDF
+776 RGKRQLFDY

-812 YPLIDPN
+812 YQLIDPN

-836 DTTPMADDHPE
+836 DATPMADDHPE

-903 GLNRILHATLKW
+903 GLNQILHATLKW

-944 GPVITSPANL
+944 GPIVTSPANL
-954 SALLVKSSSNASAE
+954 SSLLVKSASNASA
-968 GLPTVITEDDI
+968 GSLPTVITEDDI
-979 MHLTDLPTYTGTL
+979 MHLTDLPTYNGTL
-992 SAEESECLM
+992 SAEESEYLM

-1012 LVVSFFSSR
+1012 LVTSFFSSR

-1096 LNELI
+1096 LNELV
-1101 HAPEAIVVPLLKM
+1101 HAPEAIVAPLLKM

-1137 IKLGVDIL
+1137 IKLGVDVL
-1145 RYMTFALDRCIAG
+1145 RYMTFALDRCIAVE
-1158 DDRARVEKLEE
+1158 DKARVQKLEG
-1169 YRYQL
+1169 YRSQL
-1174 MKYGFGFAHATLN
+1174 MAYAFGFAHTTLN
-1187 KWRKEA
+1187 KWRQEA

-1204 IHSYLVLL
+1204 IHSYIVLL
-1212 HVSLRPSEYD
+1212 HVSLRTAEYD
-1222 AQKISEMI
+1222 AEKISEMI

-1245 LSTDSDDEN
+1245 LSTDGGDEK
-1254 GGLSGEERL
+1254 GGLSARERL

-1273 TGNVS
+1273 TANVG
-1278 KKSLDKYLKGRPLYL
+1278 KKSLDKYVKGRPLYL

-1310 SEGKELQLPPGDVLE
+1310 TEGKGLQLPPGDVLE
-1325 AEIFEIM
+1325 AEIFETM

-1340 DWLAGLPKANR
+1340 QWLVSLPKTGRDN
-1351 NKVLGG
+1351 VLSG
-1357 IVRIALRSDEQT
+1357 VVQIALRTTEPSNSWD
-1369 DTWEWIEE
+1369 WIEE
-1377 FGVGGAAKY
+1377 AGVGGTGKY

-1417 QYADFMAIF
+1417 QYADFMAVF

-1449 TDFQLVEW
+1449 TDYQLVEW
-1457 DDPTDEVD
+1457 DDPTHEID
-1465 QGVGAPV
+1465 QGVGSPV
-1472 VYEPGVAGNADDPSD
+1472 VYEPGTRGNSDDP
-1487 NSQELKMYWECPACT
+1487 NENIQELKMYWECPACT

-1513 ACDVCG
+1513 TCEVCG

-1527 PQPSRGKQEEKP
+1527 PQPSRGTEERA

-1549 LGKVYSR
+1549 LGKTFSR
-1556 PFDIYSEEEHAHT
+1556 PFDIYSEKEHPYAE
-1569 GEQWLVDL
+1569 EQWFVDL
-1577 VGNALRLM
+1577 IGNALRLK

-1593 KLPYTLFLPS
+1593 KLPYTLFLPADS
-1603 DPLPDSA
+1603 LPASA
-1610 AHVRLIGLDRGSDDK
+1610 THVRLIGLDRGSDDK
-1625 DKEKIATFKE
+1625 DKERIATFKE

-1640 TMQVMHIY
+1640 TMQVMHMY

-1674 ALNISP
+1674 PLNISP

-1693 GEPTERQMLGGSLI
+1693 GEPTERQMLGGSLV

-1715 HGTEQF
+1715 NGSEQF

-1737 NFRFWMGE
+1737 NFRFWIGE
-1745 DGRLRGEP
+1745 DGRLRGDP

-1763 RVEVEMNKNGQAF
+1763 RVEVEMKEAGQAF

-1781 IMTSFSRIYRDSQE
+1781 ILTSFSRIHRDNHE

-1800 ASSQM
+1800 GSSQM
-1805 QPPPAPIREPGRT
+1805 QPPPAPVRLPGRT
-1818 TTEASH
+1818 ATESSR
-1824 TPSFPSPESIEI
+1824 TQSPSSPESIEI

-1850 YAGCGLALRE
+1850 YAGCNLALRE

-1874 ENNQMKILAAEEAA
+1874 ESNQMKILAAEEAA
-1888 ASGEVAL
+1888 VSGEAAL
-1895 TPEEQHEQNIGL
+1895 SPEEQQEQNIGL
-1907 LMSLEGSPS
+1907 LMSLEGSPT
-1916 RSAVEYALGLFGNE
+1916 RVAVEYALGLFAQD
-1930 LELAT
+1930 LELAKV
-1935 AWLSDPANRAEIQR
+1935 WLEDPANRAEIQR
-1949 AEGVES
+1949 AEGLES
-1955 VAVSGSG
+1955 SLKPIT
-1962 ESVDELPTPMEIDE
+1962 DELSTSMEVDQETKDDDVGDE
-1976 ESKGGE
+1976 E
-1982 HDDDALEV
+1982 LEII
-1990 VEETVGE
+1990 EETLGE
-1997 TLYLLSVL
+1997 TLYLLSML
-2005 EACSARES
+2005 EASSTHES
-2013 DEVLTLCE
+2013 EEVLALSE
-2021 LLTRVEDLSHVL
+2021 LLSRVEDLSHIL
-2033 VWCTS
+2033 VWCTNN
-2038 KDETTTPSGLSS
+2038 DEQNAPIGLAS

-2064 PMSDPETGRLRLN
+2064 PTKDLSYGRIRLN

-2091 AMPDDTS
+2091 AMPEGSS
-2098 KYLRGLVEIAP
+2098 KYLRGLIELAP

-2122 LVCPNHD
+2122 LICPNHD
-2129 LYRPAIRGEPF
+2129 VYRPAIRGEPF

-2188 LLTRNYS
+2188 LLTRNYA
-2195 AAMELILGCNVDV
+2195 AAMELIMGCNVDV

-2230 NACACRIRLSLGIA
+2230 DACACRIRLSLGIA
-2244 YSDNKAPWKLSGELH
+2244 YSDNKAPWKLSAELH
-2259 DYLTTSDHVDA
+2259 DYLATSSHVNA
-2270 SCKLTLEEEKEA
+2270 SCKLTHEEEKEA
-2282 LAHCHQ
+2282 HAHCHQ
-2288 RSPLLLLRKEFC
+2288 RSPLLLLRKDFC
-2300 DHVQPDIATKI
+2300 DNMKVDTVTSI
-2311 DFKLTR
+2311 DFKLSR

-2326 KLRLYSKG
+2326 KLCLYSKG
-2334 YLAAHGKKL
+2334 YLASHGKKL

-2382 SGTNRGLGFLFLYEC
+2382 SGANRGLGFLFLYEC
-2397 LNQQLV
+2397 LNQQLII
-2403 VRMGGDD
+2403 RMGGED
-2410 CTRSFGDLFT
+2410 CTRSFGDLFA

-2441 CAPSFAMAQL
+2441 CAPSYAMAQL

-2470 SVHMLSRGAN
+2470 SMHMLSRGAN
-2480 LYSKMTVGTMLKH
+2480 LYSKMTVGSMLKH
-2493 FFDFGEMEFQ
+2493 FFDFGEIEFQ
-2503 SKLESEEHQSR
+2503 SKLESEEHQTR
-2514 VIGPIKAQF
+2514 VIAPIKSQF
-2523 SELHHSVE
+2523 NQLHHSAE
-2531 HVFKIPVTPTDDST
+2531 SVFIISIAPTDESEDF
-2545 NFDASN
+2545 NASN

-2558 FVGGKDCVIN
+2558 FMGVKNSPIN

-2591 RTTLPFDLSSHPVAQ
+2591 GASLPFDLSKHPVAQ

-2623 NANAVNGSKDAFITG
+2623 NSQAVNGSKDAFITG
-2638 VTPMNLS
+2638 ITPIHLS
-2645 MSGEHKSN
+2645 SSIEPKTT
-2653 GSALE
+2653 SAAVA
-2658 NLQTLIRL
+2658 NLQILIQL
-2666 CEEMRTSDR
+2666 CEKIRTSDR
-2675 KMVEEGIATLELQL
+2675 KMVEEGIAMLEMLL
-2689 NEIRRDIHGN
+2689 NEIRGDIHGDP
-2699 AEQVAAADRFV
+2699 EKTVAADRFV
-2710 MQRHVGLYPRVTF
+2710 MQRHVGVYPRVTF

-2731 SDSFEVDLKAR
+2731 SDCFEADLKAR
-2742 NPFVVDVTADL
+2742 NPFVVNVTADL
-2753 VEKILLVLLL
+2753 FEKILLVLFL
-2763 CSRIVHI
+2763 CSRIVHV

-2778 ALVKH
+2778 ALVKL
-2783 LNGLVAPRG
+2783 LNELGNG
-2792 VEDWSSKLK
+2792 KSGDDKSSRLK
-2801 MTRQASRDLADVL
+2801 MTRQASRDLAGIL
-2814 LSKRYYLH
+2814 LSKRYYLR
-2822 GSTQGATSGWRFDP
+2822 GPTEGDLSGWRFDP

-2855 MIDSFMTSLAKGD
+2855 MIDSFLTSLQKGN

-2891 LADKEHLVMHVMPT
+2891 LADKEHLVTHVMPT

-2939 DPAAALQMFTKLDRA
+2939 DPVAALQMYTKLDRA

-2982 DESSDIIEL
+2982 DESADIIDL
-2991 PLTSASQNI
+2991 PLTSASRNI

-3018 KTLRLW
+3018 KTLKLW

-3071 VLASPND
+3071 ILAAPAA
-3078 SKDPSGLIP
+3078 SKDPTGLVP
-3087 RLHAVLDEGY
+3087 QLHAVLDKGY
-3097 AAHTLQRFPH
+3097 AAHSLQRFPH
-3107 LVLLDME
+3107 LVLLDIE
-3114 FYEARMLPLLSEIAI
+3114 FYEAHMLPLLSEIAI
-3129 EWLLKLFRMGIMEVS
+3129 EWLLKLFRMGKMEVS
-3144 VDRIK
+3144 VERIK

-3154 PRPELHTDASL
+3154 PRTELHTDPSL
-3165 RTDIE
+3165 RADIE

-3210 HQAAAASGHSGGNAH
+3210 HQAAAASGNTGGNAH
-3225 SRLMLAVPFIG
+3225 SRLLLAVPFIG

-3302 IGLAALSSEKQDA
+3302 TGLAALSSEKQEA

-3411 FEALTNNRIVS
+3411 FEALTNKRIVS

-3461 EVAAFLLGELP
+3461 EVAAFLLAELP
-3472 AEMEGVVYLDE
+3472 TEMEGVVYLDE
-3483 NDRQMILLRDHN
+3483 DDRQMILLRDHN

-3576 LKLAQVELSSQGSA
+3576 MKLAQVDLRTQASA

-3597 LLLVPAWLLVNS
+3597 LLLVPAWLLINS

-3623 ELHNTWRRRALCSLL
+3623 ELHNTWRRRALHSLL
-3638 NEIASATSKN
+3638 DEISAAAAKE

-3661 KDDSDKAWLRKCIA
+3661 DDDINKAWLRKCIN

-3680 ISYTVEA
+3680 ISYNVDA
-3687 AVPTKKQLSD
+3687 VVPTRKQLSD
-3697 VIENLIRNHE
+3697 VIGKLVESHE
-3707 DFLKTDEET
+3707 EFLKANEET
-3716 SRVGAVQQRLAHSS
+3716 ARVNAVKQRLAHSS
-3730 GNHQQVLAEDGSQ
+3730 GGQQQMLAEDGSE

-3787 PWSASVLAQPP
+3787 PWSVTVLAQPP
-3798 TGSAAGSTEDE
+3798 AEAAASNEDE
-3809 EMKTAAQQQH
+3809 EMLTAAQQHQ
-3819 DEEASVFYPFAQFQA
+3819 EEETNVFYPFSQFQA
-3834 HSECPRIA
+3834 HADCPKIA
-3842 FPQELLMSGNFFRRR
+3842 FPSDLLMSGNFFRRR
-3857 WVGLGDRR
+3857 WVGLGERR

-3892 MAIMADGSSGN
+3892 MTIMSGEGSGGS
-3903 ANEIAVK
+3903 ANDIAVK
-3910 ALQQAAEMATTSPD
+3910 ALQVAAEMATTSPD
-3924 AVSDA
+3924 EVSSA
-3929 VKDAVVSTMS
+3929 LKDAVAEATS
-3939 KLPVYLATLS
+3939 KIPVYLATLS

-3954 TIRRMIHTKHPVFQ
+3954 TIRRMIHKKHPVFQ

-3984 SSFFSSWT
+3984 SSFFSSWSPKSAAAT
-3992 TKTTSTALTEM
+3992 LSE
-4003 TPRQKTITVGVQCLR
+4003 TPPRDWTIAVGVQCLR

-4023 MYYFPNELE
+4023 MYYFPRELE
-4032 MLLEGLATVPISLRH
+4032 LLLEGLATIPISLRH
-4047 EFFECLLRVR
+4047 EFFECLLRLR

-4069 AKVFTAQSEWHL
+4069 AKVFTAQTEWHL

-4087 LQQFQQS
+4087 LQQFHQS
-4094 LLRKQRQFQKKK
+4094 LLRKQRQYQKKK
-4106 EKGKDPKPTMAAL
+4106 EKGKDPKSTMAAL

-4139 EVHKCFES
+4139 EVYKCFES

-4166 ARFSDGDKGHE
+4166 TRFTDGEKGHE
-4177 QGIPMETVCAAF
+4177 QGIPMETICAAF

-4208 RAAAGLD
+4208 RAAAGLG
-4215 AEASWACPVCTYA
+4215 AEASWGCPVCTYV
-4228 NDGAADVCGACNEPN
+4228 NDGSADACGACNEPN
-4243 PKHQDEDAQ
+4243 PKHQDEDLQ
-4252 HQQQQQGWRCS
+4252 RQQQPQGWRCG

-4293 WVCAGEQGGCTFF
+4293 WICAGEQGGCTFF
-4306 NPMTNFYCEVCNR
+4306 NSMTNFYCEVCNR

>member
-1 MAVWSSA
+1 MAVWKSA

-35 ALSGLTRLLQPQQQV
+35 ALSGLSQLLQGQV
-50 HNGADPVNFS
+50 TNTPDPVTFS
-60 LTVEQERV
+60 LTVDQERV
-68 LHTTLLPQLA
+68 LQTTILPQLA
-78 FCGQWAEMGAKV
+78 LCGQWAEKGAKV
-90 EDASQFQA
+90 EDAVQFQA
-98 FLAEWKAELAMLEV
+98 FLAEWKEVLNKLQLE
-112 GQPVLVPGGYVGNV
+112 QPVLVPGGYVGNV
-126 NSHSIIYVV
+126 NSHSIIYVI
-135 EKTKD
+135 EKTSD
-140 TEYSFT
+140 SEYSFT

-160 KVEGGADKI
+160 KVKDSDKI
-169 RVQSCIQISAIP
+169 RVQSCIQIGSIP
-181 ATRFLDMAFWT
+181 ATRFLDMAFWA
-192 LLFSLWVRK
+192 LLFSLWVKK

-227 LASET
+227 LASEM
-232 TETQAP
+232 TEQPVP
-238 TDWTTAAFGGVHTA
+238 TDWTNAAVGGVHTA

-260 KSVVEAVRYLCLR
+260 KSVIEAIRYLCLL
-273 SRAFTN
+273 SKAFTN
-279 DEVEYAI
+279 GEVEYAI

-296 QVVKDL
+296 QVVKGL
-302 EIAQNP
+302 EIADNP
-308 AKAITEGTLDNALR
+308 TKAIPEGTLDNALR

-334 GTHTVTDIDPEA
+334 GTHTVAEINPEA

-365 LLTVLSE
+365 ALTSLSAN
-372 SLHAAG
+372 LHAAG
-378 KKLIV
+378 KKLVI

-388 DQEQADYTAFVESLP
+388 DQEQADFMTLVESLP
-403 DHTWRMVPFP
+403 AHTWLVVPFP

-420 LIQTFS
+420 LVQTFS
-426 VTKVPQLVLRGSDGD
+426 VTKVPQLILRGPDGA
-441 ILTPMGKELVMS
+441 ILTPMGKELVAS
-453 DPTGEFFPWTSEDFA
+453 DPIGVFYPWTGEDFE

-476 SETKCIA
+476 SEKKCIG
-483 MGVKQIGRKT
+483 MGVKQIGLKT
-493 LIHHARKNIQANGLS
+493 LKHHERNNIQAVGLS
-508 HVNKLMRQT
+508 HVNELMNQT
-517 EELIESVGVT
+517 EQLVESIGATARSEL
-527 ASSEGKSKRGTSAL
+527 KRKR
-541 GETLSFTP
+541 ETTTLEEVFPFAP
-549 HANAELLQLPGNEGE
+549 HANVELLQLQGKESE
-564 YAGNASELEIPAL
+564 YAGNASELEIPVL
-577 NNFLDVPERVT
+577 SNFLDVPERIT
-588 SIALAVAAF
+588 SIALAAAAF

-613 GSSSSRMSLHLEV
+613 GSSSSRVSLHHEV
-626 IQLITSVLVEV
+626 IQLITNVLVEV
-637 LPVPEPVSSDGTAS
+637 LPVPEPIGGDGAAS

-660 TKDMQLRCL
+660 TKGMQFRCL

-675 LMILGSVWQSVEQP
+675 LMILGSVWQSMEQP

-704 LSIYDAVV
+704 LCIYDALI
-712 RTPAADEPLEISLMM
+712 RTPASDEPLEISLMM
-727 EEEGGYVLAHT
+727 EEESGYVLAHS
-738 FCKANFSIQKL
+738 FCKANFSIQKM

-758 NFCVVRGQ
+758 NFGVVRGQ
-766 VLAYFHIHDA
+766 VLAYFHSQDTL
-776 KGKRQLFDF
+776 GKRQLFDY

-793 VKKYSTTL
+793 VKKYSATL

-812 YPLIDPN
+812 YQLIDPN

-836 DTTPMADDHPE
+836 GTTPMADDHPE

-872 RRRTAHQH
+872 RRRNANQH

-915 EVVNFRGSDQDIADV
+915 EVINFRGSDQDIADV

-944 GPVITSPANL
+944 GPIITSPSNL
-954 SALLVKSSSNASAE
+954 SALLINSSSNATAGS
-968 GLPTVITEDDI
+968 LPTVITEDDI
-979 MHLTDLPTYTGTL
+979 MHLTDLPTYNGTL
-992 SAEESECLM
+992 SAEESEYLM

-1047 SDEKAE
+1047 SDEKTE

-1101 HAPEAIVVPLLKM
+1101 HAPEAIVIPLLKM
-1114 LDAVKELGEASVHSA
+1114 LDSVKELGEASIHSA

-1137 IKLGVDIL
+1137 IKLGVDVL

-1158 DDRARVEKLEE
+1158 DDRARAEKLEG
-1169 YRYQL
+1169 YRSQL
-1174 MKYGFGFAHATLN
+1174 MGYAFGFAHTTLN
-1187 KWRKEA
+1187 KWRQEA
-1193 EDANNL
+1193 EEANNL

-1204 IHSYLVLL
+1204 IHSYVTIL
-1212 HVSLRPSEYD
+1212 HVSLRSSEYD
-1222 AQKISEMI
+1222 THKIAEMI

-1245 LSTDSDDEN
+1245 LSTDGDEK
-1254 GGLSGEERL
+1254 GGLSAEERL

-1273 TGNVS
+1273 TANVG

-1325 AEIFEIM
+1325 AEIFETI

-1340 DWLAGLPKANR
+1340 QWLAGLPTINR
-1351 NKVLGG
+1351 NQVLGH

-1369 DTWEWIEE
+1369 DSWEWIEE
-1377 FGVGGAAKY
+1377 SHIRGAGKY
-1386 SCRQQELKLDA
+1386 SCRQHELKLDA

-1417 QYADFMAIF
+1417 QYADFMSIF

-1457 DDPTDEVD
+1457 DDPTHEID

-1472 VYEPGVAGNADDPSD
+1472 VYERGTAASSDDPSEIPE
-1487 NSQELKMYWECPACT
+1487 ELKMYWECPACT
-1502 CANFNGDNPNA
+1502 CANFNGDNPNVT
-1513 ACDVCG
+1513 CDVCG

-1527 PQPSRGKQEEKP
+1527 PAPSRGNPEEKP
-1539 KQPGDDGFRY
+1539 KQLGDDGFRY
-1549 LGKVYSR
+1549 LGKVFSR
-1556 PFDIYSEEEHAHT
+1556 PFDIYSEEEHPHAD
-1569 GEQWLVDL
+1569 EQWFVDL

-1585 YPPVPDDK
+1585 YPPVPNDK

-1603 DPLPDSA
+1603 DPLTANATRVS
-1610 AHVRLIGLDRGSDDK
+1610 LIGLDRGSDDK
-1625 DKEKIATFKE
+1625 DKEKIPTFKE
-1635 IVAYR
+1635 IVVYR
-1640 TMQVMHIY
+1640 TMQVMHMY

-1674 ALNISP
+1674 PLNISA

-1693 GEPTERQMLGGSLI
+1693 GEPTERQTQGGSLV

-1715 HGTEQF
+1715 NGTEQF
-1721 VPPRLLQG
+1721 VRPRLLQG
-1729 VVPSCLLE
+1729 VLPSCLLE
-1737 NFRFWMGE
+1737 NFRFWIGE

-1763 RVEVEMNKNGQAF
+1763 RLEVEMRNTGQAF

-1781 IMTSFSRIYRDSQE
+1781 IMTSFSRIHRDSHA

-1800 ASSQM
+1800 AGSQM
-1805 QPPPAPIREPGRT
+1805 QPPPAPVRVPGRPA
-1818 TTEASH
+1818 TEASRV
-1824 TPSFPSPESIEI
+1824 PSHPSPASIEV

-1860 NHNNVGLAAQWLLD
+1860 NHNNIGLAAQWLLD
-1874 ENNQMKILAAEEAA
+1874 ENNQMKILAAEESAG
-1888 ASGEVAL
+1888 SGEVAL
-1895 TPEEQHEQNIGL
+1895 SPEEEHEQNIGL
-1907 LMSLEGSPS
+1907 LMSMEGSPS
-1916 RSAVEYALGLFGNE
+1916 RIAVEYALDLFGKD
-1930 LELAT
+1930 LELST
-1935 AWLSDPANRAEIQR
+1935 AWLLDPANRPEIQR
-1949 AEGVES
+1949 AEVAKNNES
-1955 VAVSGSG
+1955 HVAPGPM
-1962 ESVDELPTPMEIDE
+1962 EKAPTPMEIDN
-1976 ESKGGE
+1976 ESKEDGG
-1982 HDDDALEV
+1982 DDEALEI
-1990 VEETVGE
+1990 VEEIVGE
-1997 TLYLLSVL
+1997 TLYLLSML
-2005 EACSARES
+2005 EASSASEN
-2013 DEVLTLCE
+2013 DEVIALSE
-2021 LLTRVEDLSHVL
+2021 LLSRVEDISHIL
-2033 VWCTS
+2033 VWCTN
-2038 KDETTTPSGLSS
+2038 KDGATVSPGLSS

-2064 PMSDPETGRLRLN
+2064 PIKELSTGRVRLS
-2077 VMDQNGWFVSDLTV
+2077 VIDQNGWFVSDLTR
-2091 AMPDDTS
+2091 AMPDETS

-2122 LVCPNHD
+2122 LICPNHD

-2140 SSILVSDRGSVG
+2140 SSILVSDRGSMG

-2188 LLTRNYS
+2188 LLTRNYA
-2195 AAMELILGCNVDV
+2195 AAMELIMGCNVDV

-2215 RVFDQLAKTLDDRHP
+2215 RVFDQLSKTLDDRHP

-2259 DYLTTSDHVDA
+2259 DYITTSGHVDA
-2270 SCKLTLEEEKEA
+2270 SCKLSLEEEKEA

-2288 RSPLLLLRKEFC
+2288 QSPLLLLRNEYC
-2300 DHVQPDIATKI
+2300 DHVQPNTATKI
-2311 DFKLTR
+2311 DFKVTR

-2326 KLRLYSKG
+2326 KLCLYSNG

-2343 STVRYNRPKHG
+2343 STVRYNRPKHA
-2354 VGIDNKFLIDD
+2354 VGIDNKFLIDE

-2403 VRMGGDD
+2403 IRMGGDD
-2410 CTRSFGDLFT
+2410 CTRSFGDLFA

-2441 CAPSFAMAQL
+2441 CAPSYAMAQL
-2451 AMVIAHPGGGW
+2451 AMVIAHPSAGW

-2503 SKLESEEHQSR
+2503 SKLVSNDHQSR

-2523 SELHHSVE
+2523 SQLHHFAE
-2531 HVFKIPVTPTDDST
+2531 LVFEIPLSPTNDSK
-2545 NFDASN
+2545 NFGASN
-2551 ASCGERH
+2551 TSCGERY
-2558 FVGGKDCVIN
+2558 FVGTQSSPIN

-2575 IDVKRFI
+2575 IDVQRFI

-2591 RTTLPFDLSSHPVAQ
+2591 GSKLPFDLSRHPVAQ

-2623 NANAVNGSKDAFITG
+2623 NAKAVNGSKDAFITG

-2645 MSGEHKSN
+2645 SPGEQTPAN
-2653 GSALE
+2653 DSALE
-2658 NLQTLIRL
+2658 NLQTLINL
-2666 CEEMRTSDR
+2666 CEKMRMSDR
-2675 KMVEEGIATLELQL
+2675 KMVEEGIASLETLL
-2689 NEIRRDIHGN
+2689 NEIRGDIHGN
-2699 AEQVAAADRFV
+2699 AEQIVAADRFV
-2710 MQRHVGLYPRVTF
+2710 MQRHIGVYPRVTF

-2731 SDSFEVDLKAR
+2731 SDAFEVDLKAR
-2742 NPFVVDVTADL
+2742 NPFAVSVTPDL
-2753 VEKILLVLLL
+2753 VEKILLVLFL

-2770 NRTVQAAR
+2770 NRTIQAAR
-2778 ALVKH
+2778 ALSNH
-2783 LNGLVAPRG
+2783 LKGLSSPQSG
-2792 VEDWSSKLK
+2792 ENWSSKAK
-2801 MTRQASRDLADVL
+2801 MTRQASRDLADML
-2814 LSKRYYLH
+2814 LSKRYYFH
-2822 GSTQGATSGWRFDP
+2822 QGNSLEWRFDP

-2855 MIDSFMTSLAKGD
+2855 MVDSFLTSLAKGS

-2891 LADKEHLVMHVMPT
+2891 LADKEHLVTHVMPT

-2927 IFTFEFDRAISD
+2927 IFTFEFDRSISD

-3024 QNGILIMDE
+3024 QSGILIMDE

-3050 NKFPIDLAANRWEL
+3050 NKFPIELAANRWEL
-3064 PIYLIDA
+3064 PIFLIDA
-3071 VLASPND
+3071 VLASPD
-3078 SKDPSGLIP
+3078 TSKDPLGLIL
-3087 RLHAVLDEGY
+3087 RLHDVLDEGY

-3107 LVLLDME
+3107 LVLLDMD
-3114 FYEARMLPLLSEIAI
+3114 FYETRMLPLLSDIAI
-3129 EWLLKLFRMGIMEVS
+3129 EWLLKLFRMGKMEIS

-3154 PRPELHTDASL
+3154 PRTELHTDASL
-3165 RTDIE
+3165 RADVE
-3170 NGLSESSIK
+3170 NGLSDFSIK

-3210 HQAAAASGHSGGNAH
+3210 HQAAAASGNSGGNAH

-3302 IGLAALSSEKQDA
+3302 TGLAALSLDKQDA

-3330 AQVARLHFLV
+3330 AQVDRLHFLV

-3411 FEALTNNRIVS
+3411 FEALTNRRIVS
-3422 IERKVEWTARSLL
+3422 IKRKVNWTARSLL

-3461 EVAAFLLGELP
+3461 EVAAFLLAELP
-3472 AEMEGVVYLDE
+3472 VEMEGVVYLDE
-3483 NDRQMILLRDHN
+3483 DDRQMILLRDHN

-3518 TTGMDIKQCVNAR
+3518 TTGMDIKQFVNAR

-3576 LKLAQVELSSQGSA
+3576 MKLAQVELSLQGST

-3597 LLLVPAWLLVNS
+3597 LLLVPAWLLINS

-3623 ELHNTWRRRALCSLL
+3623 ELHNTWRRRALHSLL
-3638 NEIASATSKN
+3638 DEIAAATVKD

-3661 KDDSDKAWLRKCIA
+3661 EDDSTKAWLRKCIA

-3680 ISYTVEA
+3680 ISYTVDA
-3687 AVPTKKQLSD
+3687 IVPTKKQLSD
-3697 VIENLIRNHE
+3697 VIGKLIEGHE
-3707 DFLKTDEET
+3707 EFLKTNEET
-3716 SRVGAVQQRLAHSS
+3716 ERVIAVKQRLAHSS
-3730 GNHQQVLAEDGSQ
+3730 GSQQQMLAEDGSE

-3798 TGSAAGSTEDE
+3798 AGAAAAYTEDE
-3809 EMKTAAQQQH
+3809 EMKTAAQQQQ
-3819 DEEASVFYPFAQFQA
+3819 EEETSVFYPFAQFQA
-3834 HSECPRIA
+3834 HSECPKIA
-3842 FPQELLMSGNFFRRR
+3842 FPHELLMSGNFFRRR
-3857 WVGLGDRR
+3857 WVGLGERR

-3885 TVVQQLF
+3885 AVVQQLF
-3892 MAIMADGSSGN
+3892 MAFMAANGSDVA

-3910 ALQQAAEMATTSPD
+3910 ALQAAAEMSTTSPD

-3929 VKDAVVSTMS
+3929 VKNAVATSTDKM
-3939 KLPVYLATLS
+3939 PVYLATLS

-3954 TIRRMIHTKHPVFQ
+3954 TIRRMIHKKHPVFQ
-3968 VSQVQ
+3968 TSQVH

-3984 SSFFSSWT
+3984 SSFFSSWAP
-3992 TKTTSTALTEM
+3992 KTVSTALNDM
-4003 TPRQKTITVGVQCLR
+4003 APRLKTIAVGVQCLR
-4018 FFNNE
+4018 YFNNE

-4032 MLLEGLATVPISLRH
+4032 LLLEGLATVPISQRH
-4047 EFFECLLRVR
+4047 EFFECLLRLR

-4094 LLRKQRQFQKKK
+4094 LLRRQRQYQKKK

-4124 LRRFDEDEDSRLSAE
+4124 LRRFDEDEDNRLSAE

-4147 FQLGFSSKEL
+4147 FQLGFLSKEL

-4166 ARFSDGDKGHE
+4166 ARFTDGEKGHE
-4177 QGIPMETVCAAF
+4177 QGIPMETICAAF
-4189 GISRDDMKNAL
+4189 GISREEMKNAL
-4200 LRDDQESA
+4200 ARDDQESA
-4208 RAAAGLD
+4208 RVAAGLN
-4215 AEASWACPVCTYA
+4215 AETTWGCPVCTYV
-4228 NDGAADVCGACNEPN
+4228 NDGAADVCGACSELN
-4243 PKHQDEDAQ
+4243 PRHQEEDAQ
-4252 HQQQQQGWRCS
+4252 RLQQQQGWRCG

-4270 PDDVCCAICELDMDG
+4270 PDDVSCAICELDMDG

-4306 NPMTNFYCEVCNR
+4306 NSMGNFYCEVCNR

>member
-1 MAVWSSA
+1 MAVWRSA
-8 AFLGMFGDPYLRG
+8 AFLGMFGDPYLRA
-21 TPYEAGGDPQALVG
+21 TPYEVGGDPQALVG
-35 ALSGLTRLLQPQQQV
+35 ALGGLMQLLQPQQT
-50 HNGADPVNFS
+50 AADDPVTFS
-60 LTVEQERV
+60 LTVEQERA
-68 LHTTLLPQLA
+68 LQTTLLPQLA
-78 FCGQWAEMGAKV
+78 FCGQWAEKGAKV
-90 EDASQFQA
+90 EDAAQFQD
-98 FLAEWKAELAMLEV
+98 FLAEWKAELSKLQMGE
-112 GQPVLVPGGYVGNV
+112 PVLVPGGYVGNV
-126 NSHSIIYVV
+126 TSHSIIYVV
-135 EKTKD
+135 EKTSD
-140 TEYSFT
+140 AGEYSFT

-160 KVEGGADKI
+160 KVERGADKI

-181 ATRFLDMAFWT
+181 ASRFLDMAFWT

-232 TETQAP
+232 TEQRAP
-238 TDWTTAAFGGVHTA
+238 TDWTNAALGGVHTA

-260 KSVVEAVRYLCLR
+260 KSVIEAVRYLCLR

-279 DEVEYAI
+279 DE
-286 LYKLRYRLFQ
+286 Q
-296 QVVKDL
+296 
-302 EIAQNP
+302 
-308 AKAITEGTLDNALR
+308 KAIPEGTLENALR

-334 GTHTVTDIDPEA
+334 GTHTVSEIDPDA
-346 VVGIYFALSKS
+346 VVGIYFAQSTS
-357 AACRKLTK
+357 AACQKLTRV
-365 LLTVLSE
+365 LTVLSE
-372 SLHAAG
+372 SLHAAN
-378 KKLIV
+378 KKFIV

-388 DQEQADYTAFVESLP
+388 DQEQADYTTFVDSLP
-403 DHTWRMVPFP
+403 GHTWLVVPFS

-420 LIQTFS
+420 LIQTFNVS
-426 VTKVPQLVLRGSDGD
+426 KVPQLILRGIGGS
-441 ILTPMGKELVMS
+441 ILTPMGKELVAS
-453 DPTGEFFPWTSEDFA
+453 DPTGAFYPWTSEDFE
-468 LPKSTLSL
+468 LPKSTLSV
-476 SETKCIA
+476 SEIKCIT
-483 MGVKQIGRKT
+483 MGVKQIGLKT
-493 LIHHARKNIQANGLS
+493 LQHHERKNIQDSGLS
-508 HVNKLMRQT
+508 HVNKLMGQT
-517 EELIESVGVT
+517 ERLIESVGIT
-527 ASSEGKSKRGTSAL
+527 ANSDSSNKSDTATL
-541 GETLSFTP
+541 EETFPFAP
-549 HANAELLQLPGNEGE
+549 HANAELLQLQGKESE
-564 YAGNASELEIPAL
+564 YAGNASELEVPIL
-577 NNFLDVPERVT
+577 SNFLDVPERVT
-588 SIALAVAAF
+588 SIPLAVAAF

-613 GSSSSRMSLHLEV
+613 GSSSSRMSLHHEV
-626 IQLITSVLVEV
+626 IQLVTSVLVEV
-637 LPVPEPVSSDGTAS
+637 LPMPEPLTVEGVASS
-651 PTCMWRQPV
+651 TCMWRQPV
-660 TKDMQLRCL
+660 AKDMQLRCL

-675 LMILGSVWQSVEQP
+675 LMILGSVWQSMEQP
-689 SRQFDSERALAALCV
+689 TRQFDSERALAALCV
-704 LSIYDAVV
+704 LCIFDSLI
-712 RTPAADEPLEISLMM
+712 RTPAADDPLEISLMM

-738 FCKANFSIQKL
+738 FCKANFSIQKM

-766 VLAYFHIHDA
+766 VLAYFHSHDS
-776 KGKRQLFDF
+776 KGKRQLFDY

-812 YPLIDPN
+812 YQLIDPN
-819 NQTPPTEME
+819 NETPPTEME

-862 TMETKEVELM
+862 TMETKEIELM

-892 ATHRRNFFGMR
+892 STHRRNFFGMR
-903 GLNRILHATLKW
+903 GLNKILHASLKW

-944 GPVITSPANL
+944 GPIITSPANL
-954 SALLVKSSSNASAE
+954 GALLVKSSSNGSA
-968 GLPTVITEDDI
+968 GSLPTVITEDDI
-979 MHLTDLPTYTGTL
+979 MHLTDLPTYHGTL
-992 SAEESECLM
+992 SAEESEYLM

-1012 LVVSFFSSR
+1012 LVASFFSSR

-1033 QLFRAVLFEGGDWV
+1033 QLFRGVLFEGGDWV
-1047 SDEKAE
+1047 SDDKAE

-1069 EAIQRTFD
+1069 EAIKRTFD

-1101 HAPEAIVVPLLKM
+1101 HAPEAIIAPLLKM

-1137 IKLGVDIL
+1137 IKLGVDVL
-1145 RYMTFALDRCIAG
+1145 RYMTFALDQCVDGA
-1158 DDRARVEKLEE
+1158 DRARIEKLSG
-1169 YRYQL
+1169 YRSQL
-1174 MKYGFGFAHATLN
+1174 MAYVFGFAHITLN
-1187 KWRKEA
+1187 KWRQEA
-1193 EDANNL
+1193 EEANNL

-1204 IHSYLVLL
+1204 IHSYLVIL
-1212 HVSLRPSEYD
+1212 HVSLRPTEYD

-1245 LSTDSDDEN
+1245 LSTDSGDEKD
-1254 GGLSGEERL
+1254 GLSAEERL

-1273 TGNVS
+1273 TANVGQ
-1278 KKSLDKYLKGRPLYL
+1278 KSLEKYLKGRPLYL

-1310 SEGKELQLPPGDVLE
+1310 SDGKELQLPPGDVLE
-1325 AEIFEIM
+1325 AEIFETI

-1340 DWLAGLPKANR
+1340 QWMVGAPKANR
-1351 NKVLGG
+1351 NKVLGN
-1357 IVRIALRSDEQT
+1357 IVRIALRTDEQT

-1377 FGVGGAAKY
+1377 SDIGGAGKF

-1426 GNKSLHCGLVARQEH
+1426 GNKSLHCGLVARQDH

-1457 DDPTDEVD
+1457 DDPTHEID

-1472 VYEPGVAGNADDPSD
+1472 VYEPGTAGSLDDSNE
-1487 NSQELKMYWECPACT
+1487 NSQELKMYWECSACT

-1513 ACDVCG
+1513 TCDVCG
-1519 TPRVARAP
+1519 TPRVVRAP
-1527 PQPSRGKQEEKP
+1527 PQPAQGTEEQKP
-1539 KQPGDDGFRY
+1539 KKLGDDGFRY
-1549 LGKVYSR
+1549 LGKVFSR
-1556 PFDIYSEEEHAHT
+1556 PFDIYSEKEHPHAD
-1569 GEQWLVDL
+1569 EQWFVDL

-1593 KLPYTLFLPS
+1593 KLPYTLFLPT
-1603 DPLPDSA
+1603 DPLPA
-1610 AHVRLIGLDRGSDDK
+1610 NATRVHLIGLDRGSDDK
-1625 DKEKIATFKE
+1625 DKEKMATFKE

-1659 KLIFTSNSRLSLHSF
+1659 KLIFASNSRLSLHSF

-1693 GEPTERQMLGGSLI
+1693 GEPTERQLLGGSLV

-1715 HGTEQF
+1715 NGTEQF

-1729 VVPSCLLE
+1729 IVPSCLLE
-1737 NFRFWMGE
+1737 NFRFWLGE
-1745 DGRLRGEP
+1745 DGRIRGEP
-1753 VDSKSQWFRY
+1753 VDPKSQWFRY
-1763 RVEVEMNKNGQAF
+1763 RVEVDMTESGQAF
-1776 ISRKS
+1776 VSRKS
-1781 IMTSFSRIYRDSQE
+1781 IMTSFSRIHRDKHE
-1795 KERSA
+1795 KDGFA
-1800 ASSQM
+1800 NTSQM
-1805 QPPPAPIREPGRT
+1805 QPPPAPVRVPGKAPT
-1818 TTEASH
+1818 DASRDRFP
-1824 TPSFPSPESIEI
+1824 PSQGHVEI
-1836 SDDDVVQLMAMGFS
+1836 SDDDVVQLMALGFS

-1860 NHNNVGLAAQWLLD
+1860 NRNNVGLAAQWLLD
-1874 ENNQMKILAAEEAA
+1874 ENNQMKIVAAEEAA
-1888 ASGEVAL
+1888 VSGEVAL
-1895 TPEEQHEQNIGL
+1895 SPEEQHEQNIGL

-1916 RSAVEYALGLFGNE
+1916 RVAVEYALGLFSKD
-1930 LELAT
+1930 LELAK
-1935 AWLSDPANRAEIQR
+1935 AWISDPVNRDEIKR
-1949 AEGVES
+1949 AEGYNTNVLES
-1955 VAVSGSG
+1955 SASR
-1962 ESVDELPTPMEIDE
+1962 EEAPTPMQVDE
-1976 ESKGGE
+1976 EETKDAE
-1982 HDDDALEV
+1982 EDNEALEI

-1997 TLYLLSVL
+1997 TFYLLSML
-2005 EACSARES
+2005 EASSARVNEEILALS
-2013 DEVLTLCE
+2013 VPLS
-2021 LLTRVEDLSHVL
+2021 RVEDLSHIL
-2033 VWCTS
+2033 VWCTN
-2038 KDETTTPSGLSS
+2038 KDAQSIPGGLSS

-2064 PMSDPETGRLRLN
+2064 PIKDPLSGRVRLN

-2091 AMPDDTS
+2091 AMPEETS
-2098 KYLRGLVEIAP
+2098 KYLRGLIEIAP

-2122 LVCPNHD
+2122 LICPNHD
-2129 LYRPAIRGEPF
+2129 LYRPTIRGEPF

-2188 LLTRNYS
+2188 LLTRNYA

-2215 RVFDQLAKTLDDRHP
+2215 RVFDQLSKTLDDRHP
-2230 NACACRIRLSLGIA
+2230 NAL
-2244 YSDNKAPWKLSGELH
+2244 
-2259 DYLTTSDHVDA
+2259 
-2270 SCKLTLEEEKEA
+2270 
-2282 LAHCHQ
+2282 
-2288 RSPLLLLRKEFC
+2288 
-2300 DHVQPDIATKI
+2300 
-2311 DFKLTR
+2311 
-2317 SRVGGQPWM
+2317 
-2326 KLRLYSKG
+2326 
-2334 YLAAHGKKL
+2334 
-2343 STVRYNRPKHG
+2343 
-2354 VGIDNKFLIDD
+2354 
-2365 EEAGKL
+2365 
-2371 VWNCA
+2371 
-2376 VVGDEI
+2376 
-2382 SGTNRGLGFLFLYEC
+2382 
-2397 LNQQLV
+2397 
-2403 VRMGGDD
+2403 
-2410 CTRSFGDLFT
+2410 
-2420 RFLHLKLSRWGR
+2420 
-2432 ETVDDGEEE
+2432 
-2441 CAPSFAMAQL
+2441 AQL
-2451 AMVIAHPGGGW
+2451 AMVIAHPAGGW

-2470 SVHMLSRGAN
+2470 SVHLLSRGAH

-2503 SKLESEEHQSR
+2503 SKLESEDHQNR
-2514 VIGPIKAQF
+2514 VIAPIKAQF
-2523 SELHHSVE
+2523 SQLHNSAE
-2531 HVFKIPVTPTDDST
+2531 HVFEIPIAATDESK

-2558 FVGGKDCVIN
+2558 FREAISCPIN

-2591 RTTLPFDLSSHPVAQ
+2591 GAVLPFDLSQHPAAQ
-2606 TAAAKDLLKRLG
+2606 TVAAKDLLKRLG

-2623 NANAVNGSKDAFITG
+2623 NAQAVNESKDAFITG
-2638 VTPMNLS
+2638 ITPVNLLS
-2645 MSGEHKSN
+2645 PGGQGPSS
-2653 GSALE
+2653 STVE
-2658 NLQTLIRL
+2658 NLQKLIHL
-2666 CEEMRTSDR
+2666 CEKMRASDR
-2675 KMVEEGIATLELQL
+2675 KMVEEGITMLEMLL
-2689 NEIRRDIHGN
+2689 NEIRGDIRGN
-2699 AEQVAAADRFV
+2699 ADQVVAADRFV
-2710 MQRHVGLYPRVTF
+2710 MERHVGLYPRVTF

-2731 SDSFEVDLKAR
+2731 SDSFEADLKAR
-2742 NPFVVDVTADL
+2742 NPFAVNVTSDL
-2753 VEKILLVLLL
+2753 VEKILLVLFL

-2770 NRTVQAAR
+2770 NRTVQATR
-2778 ALVKH
+2778 ALVKN
-2783 LNGLVAPRG
+2783 LNGLTIPQSG
-2792 VEDWSSKLK
+2792 EDWSGRVKT
-2801 MTRQASRDLADVL
+2801 TRQASRDLADML

-2822 GSTQGATSGWRFDP
+2822 GQVESAASGWRFDP

-2842 YVFDILLRGRQVQ
+2842 YVFDILLRDRQVQ
-2855 MIDSFMTSLAKGD
+2855 MIDSFLTSLAKGN

-2891 LADKEHLVMHVMPT
+2891 LADKEHLVTHVMPT

-2939 DPAAALQMFTKLDRA
+2939 DPAAALQMFTKLNRA

-3024 QNGILIMDE
+3024 QSGILIMDE

-3071 VLASPND
+3071 VLATPD
-3078 SKDPSGLIP
+3078 TKDPSGVIP
-3087 RLHAVLDEGY
+3087 RLHAALDDGY

-3107 LVLLDME
+3107 LVLLDMD

-3129 EWLLKLFRMGIMEVS
+3129 EWLLKLFRMGKMEVS

-3154 PRPELHTDASL
+3154 PRTELHTDASL
-3165 RTDIE
+3165 RADIE

-3210 HQAAAASGHSGGNAH
+3210 HQAAAVSGNSGGNAH

-3302 IGLAALSSEKQDA
+3302 IGLAALSSEKQEA

-3330 AQVARLHFLV
+3330 AQVGRLHFLV

-3411 FEALTNNRIVS
+3411 FEALTNKHIVS
-3422 IERKVEWTARSLL
+3422 IERKVNWTARSLL

-3461 EVAAFLLGELP
+3461 EVAAFLLAELP
-3472 AEMEGVVYLDE
+3472 NEMEGVVYLDE
-3483 NDRQMILLRDHN
+3483 DDRQMILLRDHN

-3518 TTGMDIKQCVNAR
+3518 TTGMDIKQGVNAR

-3553 GIATGQSICLF
+3553 GIATGQSVCLF

-3576 LKLAQVELSSQGSA
+3576 MKLAQVELSTQGSA
-3590 QQRLDEF
+3590 QKRLDEF
-3597 LLLVPAWLLVNS
+3597 LLLVPAWLLINS

-3623 ELHNTWRRRALCSLL
+3623 ELHNTWRRRALHSLL
-3638 NEIASATSKN
+3638 DEIAAATSKD
-3648 ASLSSRLRRFIGR
+3648 ASLSSRLRRFVGR
-3661 KDDSDKAWLRKCIA
+3661 EDDTVKAWLRKCIA

-3680 ISYTVEA
+3680 ISYTVDA
-3687 AVPTKKQLSD
+3687 AVPMKKQLSD
-3697 VIENLIRNHE
+3697 VIGKLIETHE
-3707 DFLKTDEET
+3707 DFLKTSEET
-3716 SRVGAVQQRLAHSS
+3716 TRVTAVKQRLAHSS
-3730 GNHQQVLAEDGSQ
+3730 GSQQMLAEDGS
-3743 QGDLRLTAEVVHEN
+3743 
-3757 EAEAEEEAEEEAEQE
+3757 EQ
-3772 EQKMSAFTRDDEHPI
+3772 
-3787 PWSASVLAQPP
+3787 
-3798 TGSAAGSTEDE
+3798 
-3809 EMKTAAQQQH
+3809 
-3819 DEEASVFYPFAQFQA
+3819 
-3834 HSECPRIA
+3834 
-3842 FPQELLMSGNFFRRR
+3842 
-3857 WVGLGDRR
+3857 
-3865 VKNVGL
+3865 
-3871 ILEWSPLLHQEAMK
+3871 
-3885 TVVQQLF
+3885 
-3892 MAIMADGSSGN
+3892 
-3903 ANEIAVK
+3903 
-3910 ALQQAAEMATTSPD
+3910 
-3924 AVSDA
+3924 
-3929 VKDAVVSTMS
+3929 
-3939 KLPVYLATLS
+3939 
-3949 LAEGE
+3949 GE
-3954 TIRRMIHTKHPVFQ
+3954 TIRRMIHKKHPVFQ

-3984 SSFFSSWT
+3984 SSFFASWAS
-3992 TKTTSTALTEM
+3992 KSTATTLTDVA
-4003 TPRQKTITVGVQCLR
+4003 PRQRSIAVGVQCLR

-4023 MYYFPNELE
+4023 MYYFPQELE
-4032 MLLEGLATVPISLRH
+4032 LLLDGLATVPISLRH
-4047 EFFECLLRVR
+4047 EFFECLLRLR

-4094 LLRKQRQFQKKK
+4094 LLRKQRQYQKKK

-4166 ARFSDGDKGHE
+4166 ARFTDGEKGHE
-4177 QGIPMETVCAAF
+4177 QGIPMETICAAF
-4189 GISRDDMKNAL
+4189 GISRDEMKGAL
-4200 LRDDQESA
+4200 LRDEQENA
-4208 RAAAGLD
+4208 RSAAGLG
-4215 AEASWACPVCTYA
+4215 AETSWGCPVCTYV
-4228 NDGAADVCGACNEPN
+4228 NDGAADVCGACSEPN
-4243 PKHQDEDAQ
+4243 PKHQEEDLQ
-4252 HQQQQQGWRCS
+4252 RQQQQQGWRCG

-4270 PDDVCCAICELDMDG
+4270 PDDVCCTICELDMDG

-4306 NPMTNFYCEVCNR
+4306 NSMSNFYCEVCNR